1 MESTFLIGIVNNITL
16 LLVLGFLYS
25 VSIRRWDIKT
35 VKGQLIAG
43 LLFGL
48 VSMIGMVVPVQYSP
62 GLIFDGRTILLGTVG
77 LFGGGLAAAVAVVM
91 TGLLRIWQGGVGL
104 PMGLATIL
112 SASAIGVAFHYL
124 RTKYAW
130 VTKLIPLYF
139 FGLLIHAM
147 MLACTLFLPE
157 SFRWKVLADIALPV
171 LLVYPVATMLYGRL
185 IVGLEEHND
194 AADKLRDS
202 QQLYQAL
209 AESSTAGIGLRDE
222 AGRFAYVNK
231 MLAMMLEAAEPSQLI
246 GLNYI
251 DFVHPEDREESLR
264 RIRSNQIGEV
274 ASRREHRLVSLTG
287 NVIWVESTGVP
298 ILRNDNKY
306 IMGVFQDCTARR
318 RMEQTLR
325 ENEERYRAVMQQSN
339 ESILLVDIETR
350 RILEVNPHCVEA
362 FGYSEA
368 ELLAMTTYDLV
379 ADTRENI
386 DRRSDAISSG
396 TGVNEQLIHIRCK
409 NGKILDVER
418 SATVIQYGGK
428 HVFMFAN
435 RDISSERKLQG
446 LILRDVAMAAGVQ
459 KDLLPRGFD
468 DLLVSVETVYEP
480 HHLVSGDFFD
490 FAWSEDHKR
499 LSGFILDVSGHGV
512 SSALQCI
519 AVSTYFRDILNSPM
533 SLDARLKWVNRH
545 VLRYFTHETFAA
557 ALGFEFDFSRRSLTF
572 ATAGIYGFLAESH
585 ALPRLVK
592 RPGSLLGILDNPEY
606 TEWTVPIKAGDA
618 FYFMSDG
625 LFDVV
630 SRDADLPTADYKQ
643 AVRTLRDIA
652 ASPQRRDDCS
662 AVCILINDQPRFPV
676 RLEFH
681 RYGEYNRIRSR
692 IRDLLQNVSLQHAP
706 RIEIAIGEAL
716 ANALRESMDVRVKI
730 SLCGR
735 RLMVRISDGGNGF
748 DGKQRVATF
757 RAVDMESEFLDRLY
771 SEGGRGILIMLAWM
785 DQVIYS
791 RKGNEVLLVKN
802 LEPVRTE
809 VNRDG
814 DPSAKQ
820 RC

>member
-25 VSIRRWDIKT
+25 VSIRRWDIRT
-35 VKGQLIAG
+35 LKGQCIAG

-48 VSMIGMVVPVQYSP
+48 VAVIGMVVPVQYSP

-91 TGLLRIWQGGVGL
+91 TGLLRLWQGGVGQWA
-104 PMGLATIL
+104 GVATIL
-112 SASAIGVAFHYL
+112 SSAL
-124 RTKYAW
+124 
-130 VTKLIPLYF
+130 
-139 FGLLIHAM
+139 FGLLFRRMQIQFGWNRNNLFLYASGLVIHLS
-147 MLACTLFLPE
+147 MLACMLLLPE
-157 SFRWKVLADIALPV
+157 SIRWKVLSDISLPV
-171 LLVYPVATMLYGRL
+171 LLVYPFATMLYGRL
-185 IVGLEEHND
+185 IVELEARNE
-194 AADKLRDS
+194 AADELKES
-202 QQLYQAL
+202 QQLYEAL

-231 MLAMMLEAAEPSQLI
+231 MMATMLEVPEPNQLL
-246 GLNYI
+246 GLPYL
-251 DFVHPEDREESLR
+251 DFVHPEDREESRR
-264 RIRSNQIGEV
+264 RIEANQIGEV

-298 ILRNDNKY
+298 ILRNDSKY

-396 TGVNEQLIHIRCK
+396 AGANEQLIHIRCK

-435 RDISSERKLQG
+435 RDISAERKLQA

-468 DLLVSVETVYEP
+468 DLLVSVDTVYEP
-480 HHLVSGDFFD
+480 HHLVSGDFYD
-490 FAWSEDHKR
+490 FIWSEDHKR

-557 ALGFEFDFSRRSLTF
+557 ALGFEFDFSRRTLTF
-572 ATAGIYGFLAESH
+572 ATAGIYGFLTSAQ
-585 ALPRLVK
+585 ALPQLVK
-592 RPGSLLGILDNPEY
+592 RPGSLLGILDDPEY
-606 TEWTVPIKAGDA
+606 TEWTVPIQAGDA

-625 LFDVV
+625 LFDIV
-630 SRDADLPTADYKQ
+630 SREVDLPSGQYPQTI
-643 AVRTLRDIA
+643 RMLRDIA
-652 ASPQRRDDCS
+652 ASPGRRDDCS
-662 AVCILINDQPRFPV
+662 AVCIRINDQPRFPV

-692 IRDLLQNVSLQHAP
+692 IRDLLQSVSLQHAP
-706 RIEIAIGEAL
+706 KIEIAIGEAL
-716 ANALRESMDVRVKI
+716 ANALRESMDVRVKLC
-730 SLCGR
+730 LCGR
-735 RLMVRISDGGNGF
+735 RLMVRISDGGGGF
-748 DGKQRVATF
+748 DGKQRVAAF
-757 RAVDMESEFLDRLY
+757 QAADMEAEFLDRLY
-771 SEGGRGILIMLAWM
+771 AEGGRGILIMMAWM
-785 DQVIYS
+785 DQVIYN
-791 RKGNEVLLVKN
+791 RKGNEVLLVKE
-802 LEPVRTE
+802 LGT
-809 VNRDG
+809 
-814 DPSAKQ
+814 S
-820 RC
+820 

>member
-1 MESTFLIGIVNNITL
+1 MESTFLIVIVNNITL

-25 VSIRRWDIKT
+25 VSIRRWDIRT
-35 VKGQLIAG
+35 LKGQCIAG

-48 VSMIGMVVPVQYSP
+48 VAVIGMVVPVQYSP

-91 TGLLRIWQGGVGL
+91 TGLLRIWQGGVGQWA
-104 PMGLATIL
+104 GVATIL
-112 SASAIGVAFHYL
+112 SSAL
-124 RTKYAW
+124 
-130 VTKLIPLYF
+130 
-139 FGLLIHAM
+139 FGLLFRRMQIQFGWNRNNLFLYASGLVIHLS
-147 MLACTLFLPE
+147 MLACMLLLPE
-157 SFRWKVLADIALPV
+157 SIRWKVLSDISLPV
-171 LLVYPVATMLYGRL
+171 LLVYPFATMLYGRL
-185 IVGLEEHND
+185 IVELEARNE
-194 AADKLRDS
+194 AADELKES
-202 QQLYQAL
+202 QQLYEAL

-231 MLAMMLEAAEPSQLI
+231 MMATMLEVPDPNQLL
-246 GLNYI
+246 GLPYL
-251 DFVHPEDREESLR
+251 DFVHPEDREESRR
-264 RIRSNQIGEV
+264 RIEANQIGEV

-350 RILEVNPHCVEA
+350 RILEVNPHCVET

-396 TGVNEQLIHIRCK
+396 AGANEQLIHIRCK

-435 RDISSERKLQG
+435 RDISAERKLQA

-468 DLLVSVETVYEP
+468 DLLVSVDTVYEP
-480 HHLVSGDFFD
+480 HHLVSGDFYD
-490 FAWSEDHKR
+490 FIWSEDHKR

-557 ALGFEFDFSRRSLTF
+557 ALGFEFDFSRRTLTF
-572 ATAGIYGFLAESH
+572 ATAGIYGFLTSAQ
-585 ALPRLVK
+585 ALPQLVK
-592 RPGSLLGILDNPEY
+592 RPGSLLGILDDPEY
-606 TEWTVPIKAGDA
+606 TEWTVPIQAGDA

-625 LFDVV
+625 LFDIV
-630 SRDADLPTADYKQ
+630 SREVDLPSGQYPQTI
-643 AVRTLRDIA
+643 RMLRDIA
-652 ASPQRRDDCS
+652 ASPGRRDDCS
-662 AVCILINDQPRFPV
+662 AVCIRINDQPRFPV

-692 IRDLLQNVSLQHAP
+692 IRDLLQSVSLQHAP
-706 RIEIAIGEAL
+706 KIEIAIGEAL
-716 ANALRESMDVRVKI
+716 ANALRESMDVRVKLC
-730 SLCGR
+730 LCGR
-735 RLMVRISDGGNGF
+735 RLMVRISDGGGGF
-748 DGKQRVATF
+748 DGKQRVAAF
-757 RAVDMESEFLDRLY
+757 QAADMEAEFLDRLY
-771 SEGGRGILIMLAWM
+771 AEGGRGILIMMAWM
-785 DQVIYS
+785 DQVIYN
-791 RKGNEVLLVKN
+791 RKGNEVLLVKE
-802 LEPVRTE
+802 LGT
-809 VNRDG
+809 
-814 DPSAKQ
+814 S
-820 RC
+820 

>member
-25 VSIRRWDIKT
+25 VSIRRWDIRT
-35 VKGQLIAG
+35 LKGQCIAG

-48 VSMIGMVVPVQYSP
+48 VAVIGMVVPVQYSP

-91 TGLLRIWQGGVGL
+91 TGLLRIWQGGVGEWA
-104 PMGLATIL
+104 GVATIL
-112 SASAIGVAFHYL
+112 SSAL
-124 RTKYAW
+124 
-130 VTKLIPLYF
+130 
-139 FGLLIHAM
+139 FGLLFRRMQIQFGWNRNNLFLYASGLVIHLS
-147 MLACTLFLPE
+147 MLACMLLLPE
-157 SFRWKVLADIALPV
+157 SIRWKVLSDISLPV
-171 LLVYPVATMLYGRL
+171 LLVYPFATMLYGRL
-185 IVGLEEHND
+185 IVELEARNE
-194 AADKLRDS
+194 AADELKES
-202 QQLYQAL
+202 QQLYEAL

-231 MLAMMLEAAEPSQLI
+231 MMATMLEVPDPNQLL
-246 GLNYI
+246 GVPYL
-251 DFVHPEDREESLR
+251 DFVHPEDREESRR
-264 RIRSNQIGEV
+264 RIEANQIGEV

-298 ILRNDNKY
+298 ILRNDSKY

-350 RILEVNPHCVEA
+350 RILEVNPHCVET

-396 TGVNEQLIHIRCK
+396 AGANEQLIHIRCK

-435 RDISSERKLQG
+435 RDISAERKLQA

-468 DLLVSVETVYEP
+468 DLLVSVDTVYEP
-480 HHLVSGDFFD
+480 HHLVSGDFYD
-490 FAWSEDHKR
+490 FIWSEDHKR

-557 ALGFEFDFSRRSLTF
+557 ALGFEFDFSRRTLTF
-572 ATAGIYGFLAESH
+572 ATAGIYGFLTSAQ
-585 ALPRLVK
+585 ALPQLVK
-592 RPGSLLGILDNPEY
+592 RPGSLLGILDDPEY
-606 TEWTVPIKAGDA
+606 TEWTVPIQAGDA

-625 LFDVV
+625 LFDIV
-630 SRDADLPTADYKQ
+630 SREVDLPSGQYPQTI
-643 AVRTLRDIA
+643 RMLRDIA
-652 ASPQRRDDCS
+652 ASPGRRDDCS
-662 AVCILINDQPRFPV
+662 AVCIRINDQPRFPV

-692 IRDLLQNVSLQHAP
+692 IRDLLQSVSLQHAP
-706 RIEIAIGEAL
+706 KIEIAIGEAL
-716 ANALRESMDVRVKI
+716 ANALRESMDVRVKL

-735 RLMVRISDGGNGF
+735 RLMVRISDGGGGF
-748 DGKQRVATF
+748 DGKQRVAAF
-757 RAVDMESEFLDRLY
+757 QAADMEAEFLDRLY
-771 SEGGRGILIMLAWM
+771 AEGGRGILIMMAWM
-785 DQVIYS
+785 DQVIYN
-791 RKGNEVLLVKN
+791 RKGNEVLLVKE
-802 LEPVRTE
+802 LGT
-809 VNRDG
+809 
-814 DPSAKQ
+814 S
-820 RC
+820 

>member
-25 VSIRRWDIKT
+25 VSIRRWDIRT
-35 VKGQLIAG
+35 LKGQCIAG

-48 VSMIGMVVPVQYSP
+48 VAVIGMVVPVQYSP

-91 TGLLRIWQGGVGL
+91 TGLLRIWQGGVGQWA
-104 PMGLATIL
+104 GVATIL
-112 SASAIGVAFHYL
+112 SSAL
-124 RTKYAW
+124 
-130 VTKLIPLYF
+130 
-139 FGLLIHAM
+139 FGLLFRRMQIQFGWNRNNLFLYASGLVIHLS
-147 MLACTLFLPE
+147 MLACMLILPE
-157 SFRWKVLADIALPV
+157 SIRWKVLSDISLPV
-171 LLVYPVATMLYGRL
+171 LLVYPFATMLYGRL
-185 IVGLEEHND
+185 IVELEARNE
-194 AADKLRDS
+194 AADELKES
-202 QQLYQAL
+202 QQLYEAL

-231 MLAMMLEAAEPSQLI
+231 MMATMLEVPDPNQLL
-246 GLNYI
+246 GLPYL
-251 DFVHPEDREESLR
+251 DFVHPEDREESRR
-264 RIRSNQIGEV
+264 RIEANQIGEV

-298 ILRNDNKY
+298 ILRNDSKY

-396 TGVNEQLIHIRCK
+396 AGANEQLIHIRCK

-435 RDISSERKLQG
+435 RDISAERKLQA

-468 DLLVSVETVYEP
+468 DLLVSVDTVYEP
-480 HHLVSGDFFD
+480 HHLVSGDFYD
-490 FAWSEDHKR
+490 FIWSEDHKR

-557 ALGFEFDFSRRSLTF
+557 ALGFEFDFSRRTLTF
-572 ATAGIYGFLAESH
+572 ATAGIYGFLTSAQ
-585 ALPRLVK
+585 ALPQLVK
-592 RPGSLLGILDNPEY
+592 RPGSLLGILDDPEY
-606 TEWTVPIKAGDA
+606 TEWTVPIQAGDA

-625 LFDVV
+625 LFDIV
-630 SRDADLPTADYKQ
+630 SREVDLPSGQYPQTI
-643 AVRTLRDIA
+643 RMLRDIA
-652 ASPQRRDDCS
+652 ASPGRRDDCS
-662 AVCILINDQPRFPV
+662 AVCIRINDQPRFPV

-692 IRDLLQNVSLQHAP
+692 IRDLLQSVSLQHAP
-706 RIEIAIGEAL
+706 KIEIAIGEAL
-716 ANALRESMDVRVKI
+716 ANALRESMDVRVKLC
-730 SLCGR
+730 LCGR
-735 RLMVRISDGGNGF
+735 RLMVRISDGGGGF
-748 DGKQRVATF
+748 DGKQRVAAF
-757 RAVDMESEFLDRLY
+757 QAADMEAEFLDRLY
-771 SEGGRGILIMLAWM
+771 AEGGRGILIMMAWM
-785 DQVIYS
+785 DQVIYN
-791 RKGNEVLLVKN
+791 RKGNEVLLVKE
-802 LEPVRTE
+802 LGT
-809 VNRDG
+809 
-814 DPSAKQ
+814 S
-820 RC
+820 

>member
-1 MESTFLIGIVNNITL
+1 M
-16 LLVLGFLYS
+16 
-25 VSIRRWDIKT
+25 
-35 VKGQLIAG
+35 A
-43 LLFGL
+43 
-48 VSMIGMVVPVQYSP
+48 
-62 GLIFDGRTILLGTVG
+62 
-77 LFGGGLAAAVAVVM
+77 
-91 TGLLRIWQGGVGL
+91 GGVGQWA
-104 PMGLATIL
+104 GVATIL
-112 SASAIGVAFHYL
+112 SSAL
-124 RTKYAW
+124 
-130 VTKLIPLYF
+130 
-139 FGLLIHAM
+139 FGLLFRRMQIQFGWNRNNLFLYASGLVIHLS
-147 MLACTLFLPE
+147 MLACMLLLPE
-157 SFRWKVLADIALPV
+157 SIRWKVLSDISLPV
-171 LLVYPVATMLYGRL
+171 LLVYPFATMLYGRL
-185 IVGLEEHND
+185 IVELEARNE
-194 AADKLRDS
+194 AADELKES
-202 QQLYQAL
+202 QQLYEAL

-231 MLAMMLEAAEPSQLI
+231 MMATMLEVPEPNQLL
-246 GLNYI
+246 GVPYL
-251 DFVHPEDREESLR
+251 DFVHPEDREESRR
-264 RIRSNQIGEV
+264 RIEANQIGEV

-298 ILRNDNKY
+298 ILRNDSKY

-350 RILEVNPHCVEA
+350 RILEVNPHCVET

-396 TGVNEQLIHIRCK
+396 AGANEQLIHIRCK

-435 RDISSERKLQG
+435 RDISAERKLQA

-468 DLLVSVETVYEP
+468 DLLVSVDTVYEP
-480 HHLVSGDFFD
+480 HHLVSGDFYD
-490 FAWSEDHKR
+490 FIWSEDHKR

-557 ALGFEFDFSRRSLTF
+557 ALGFEFDFSRRTLTF
-572 ATAGIYGFLAESH
+572 ATAGIYGFLTSAQ
-585 ALPRLVK
+585 ALPQLVK
-592 RPGSLLGILDNPEY
+592 RPGSLLGILDDPEY
-606 TEWTVPIKAGDA
+606 TEWTVPIQAGDA

-625 LFDVV
+625 LFDIV
-630 SRDADLPTADYKQ
+630 SREMDLPSSQYSQT
-643 AVRTLRDIA
+643 VRMLRDIA
-652 ASPQRRDDCS
+652 ASQGRRDDCS
-662 AVCILINDQPRFPV
+662 AVCVRINDQPRFPV

-692 IRDLLQNVSLQHAP
+692 IRDLLQSVSLQHAP
-706 RIEIAIGEAL
+706 KIEIAIGEAL
-716 ANALRESMDVRVKI
+716 ANALRESMDVRVKL

-735 RLMVRISDGGNGF
+735 RLMVRISDGGGGF
-748 DGKQRVATF
+748 DGKQRVAAF
-757 RAVDMESEFLDRLY
+757 QAADMEAEFLDRLY
-771 SEGGRGILIMLAWM
+771 AEGGRGILIMMAWM
-785 DQVIYS
+785 DQVIYN
-791 RKGNEVLLVKN
+791 RKGNEVLLVKE
-802 LEPVRTE
+802 LGT
-809 VNRDG
+809 
-814 DPSAKQ
+814 S
-820 RC
+820 

>member
-25 VSIRRWDIKT
+25 VSIRRWDIRT
-35 VKGQLIAG
+35 LKGQCIAG

-48 VSMIGMVVPVQYSP
+48 VAVIGMVVPVQYSP

-91 TGLLRIWQGGVGL
+91 TGLLRIWQGGVGQWA
-104 PMGLATIL
+104 GVATIL
-112 SASAIGVAFHYL
+112 SSAL
-124 RTKYAW
+124 
-130 VTKLIPLYF
+130 
-139 FGLLIHAM
+139 FGLLFRRMQIQFGWNRNNLFLYASGLVIHLS
-147 MLACTLFLPE
+147 MLACMLLLPE
-157 SFRWKVLADIALPV
+157 SIRWKVLSDISLPV
-171 LLVYPVATMLYGRL
+171 LLVYPFATMLYGRL
-185 IVGLEEHND
+185 IVELEARNE
-194 AADKLRDS
+194 AADELKES
-202 QQLYQAL
+202 QQLYEAL

-231 MLAMMLEAAEPSQLI
+231 MMATMLEVPDPNQLL
-246 GLNYI
+246 GVPYL
-251 DFVHPEDREESLR
+251 DFVHPEDREESRR
-264 RIRSNQIGEV
+264 RIEANQIGEV

-298 ILRNDNKY
+298 ILRNDSKY

-350 RILEVNPHCVEA
+350 RILEVNPHCVET

-396 TGVNEQLIHIRCK
+396 AGANEQLIHIRCK

-435 RDISSERKLQG
+435 RDISAERKLQA

-468 DLLVSVETVYEP
+468 DLLVSVDTVYEP
-480 HHLVSGDFFD
+480 HHLVSGDFYD
-490 FAWSEDHKR
+490 FIWSEDHKR

-557 ALGFEFDFSRRSLTF
+557 ALGFEFDFSRRTLTF
-572 ATAGIYGFLAESH
+572 ATAGIYGFLTSAQ
-585 ALPRLVK
+585 ALPQLVK
-592 RPGSLLGILDNPEY
+592 RPGSLLGILDDPEY
-606 TEWTVPIKAGDA
+606 TEWTVPIQAGDA

-625 LFDVV
+625 LFDIV
-630 SRDADLPTADYKQ
+630 SREVDLPSGQYPQTI
-643 AVRTLRDIA
+643 RMLRDIA
-652 ASPQRRDDCS
+652 ASPGRRDDCS
-662 AVCILINDQPRFPV
+662 AVCIRINDQPRFPV

-692 IRDLLQNVSLQHAP
+692 IRDLLQSVSLQHAP
-706 RIEIAIGEAL
+706 KIEIAIGEAL
-716 ANALRESMDVRVKI
+716 ANALRESMDVRVKLC
-730 SLCGR
+730 LCGR
-735 RLMVRISDGGNGF
+735 RLMVRISDGGGGF
-748 DGKQRVATF
+748 DGKQRVAAF
-757 RAVDMESEFLDRLY
+757 QAADMEAEFLDRLY
-771 SEGGRGILIMLAWM
+771 AEGGRGILIMMAWM
-785 DQVIYS
+785 DQVIYN
-791 RKGNEVLLVKN
+791 RKGNEVLLVKE
-802 LEPVRTE
+802 LGT
-809 VNRDG
+809 
-814 DPSAKQ
+814 S
-820 RC
+820 

>member
-35 VKGQLIAG
+35 IKGQCVAG

-48 VSMIGMVVPVQYSP
+48 VAMIGMVVPVQYSP
-62 GLIFDGRTILLGTVG
+62 GLIYDGRSILLGMVG

-91 TGLLRIWQGGVGL
+91 TGLLRLWQGGVGQWA
-104 PMGLATIL
+104 GVATIL
-112 SASAIGVAFHYL
+112 SSAL
-124 RTKYAW
+124 
-130 VTKLIPLYF
+130 
-139 FGLLIHAM
+139 FGLLFRRMQIQFGWNRNNLFLYASGLVIHLS
-147 MLACTLFLPE
+147 MLACMLILPE
-157 SFRWKVLADIALPV
+157 SIRWKVLSDISLPV
-171 LLVYPVATMLYGRL
+171 LLVYPFATMLYGRL
-185 IVGLEEHND
+185 IVELEARNE
-194 AADKLRDS
+194 AADELKES
-202 QQLYQAL
+202 QQLYEAL

-222 AGRFAYVNK
+222 AGRFTYVNK
-231 MLAMMLEAAEPSQLI
+231 MMATMLEVPDPNQLL
-246 GLNYI
+246 GLPYL
-251 DFVHPEDREESLR
+251 DFVHPEDREESRR
-264 RIRSNQIGEV
+264 RIEANQIGEV

-298 ILRNDNKY
+298 ILRNDSKY

-435 RDISSERKLQG
+435 RDISAERKLQA

-468 DLLVSVETVYEP
+468 DLLVSVDTIYEP
-480 HHLVSGDFFD
+480 HHLVSGDFYD
-490 FAWSEDHKR
+490 FIWSEDHKR

-557 ALGFEFDFSRRSLTF
+557 ALEFEFDFSRRTLTF
-572 ATAGIYGFLAESH
+572 ATAGIYGFLTSAE
-585 ALPRLVK
+585 ALPQLVK
-592 RPGSLLGILDNPEY
+592 RPGSLLGILDDPEY
-606 TEWTVPIKAGDA
+606 TEWTVPIQAGDA

-625 LFDVV
+625 LFDIV
-630 SRDADLPTADYKQ
+630 SREMDLPSSQYSQTI
-643 AVRTLRDIA
+643 RMLRDIA
-652 ASPQRRDDCS
+652 ASPGRRDDCS
-662 AVCILINDQPRFPV
+662 AVCIRINDQPRFPV

-692 IRDLLQNVSLQHAP
+692 IRDLLQSVSTEHAP

-716 ANALRESMDVRVKI
+716 ANALRESMDVRVKL

-735 RLMVRISDGGNGF
+735 RLMVCISDGGGGF
-748 DGKQRVATF
+748 DGRQRVAAFQAT
-757 RAVDMESEFLDRLY
+757 DMEAEFLDRLY
-771 SEGGRGILIMLAWM
+771 AEGGRGILIMLAWM
-785 DQVIYS
+785 DQVIYN
-791 RKGNEVLLVKN
+791 RKGNEVLLVKE
-802 LEPVRTE
+802 LGT
-809 VNRDG
+809 
-814 DPSAKQ
+814 S
-820 RC
+820 

>member
-25 VSIRRWDIKT
+25 VSIRRWDIRT
-35 VKGQLIAG
+35 LKGQCIAG

-48 VSMIGMVVPVQYSP
+48 VAVIGMVVPVQYSP

-91 TGLLRIWQGGVGL
+91 TGLLRIWQGGVGQWA
-104 PMGLATIL
+104 GVATIL
-112 SASAIGVAFHYL
+112 SSAL
-124 RTKYAW
+124 
-130 VTKLIPLYF
+130 
-139 FGLLIHAM
+139 FGLLFRRMQIQFGWNRNNLFLYASGLVIHLS
-147 MLACTLFLPE
+147 MLACMLLLPE
-157 SFRWKVLADIALPV
+157 SIRWKVLSDISLPV
-171 LLVYPVATMLYGRL
+171 LLVYPFATMLYGRL
-185 IVGLEEHND
+185 IVELEARNE
-194 AADKLRDS
+194 AADELKES
-202 QQLYQAL
+202 QQLYEAL

-231 MLAMMLEAAEPSQLI
+231 MMATMLEVPDPNQLL
-246 GLNYI
+246 GLPYL
-251 DFVHPEDREESLR
+251 DFVHPEDREESRR
-264 RIRSNQIGEV
+264 RIEANQIGEV

-306 IMGVFQDCTARR
+306 IRGVFQDCTARR

-350 RILEVNPHCVEA
+350 RILEVNPHCVET

-396 TGVNEQLIHIRCK
+396 AGANEQLIHIRCK

-435 RDISSERKLQG
+435 RDISAERKLQA

-468 DLLVSVETVYEP
+468 DLLVSVDTIYEP
-480 HHLVSGDFFD
+480 HHLVSGDFYD
-490 FAWSEDHKR
+490 FIWSEDHKR

-557 ALGFEFDFSRRSLTF
+557 ALGFEFDFSRRTLTF
-572 ATAGIYGFLAESH
+572 ATAGIYGFLTSAQ
-585 ALPRLVK
+585 ALPQLVK
-592 RPGSLLGILDNPEY
+592 RPGSLLGILDDPEY
-606 TEWTVPIKAGDA
+606 TEWTVPIQAGDA

-625 LFDVV
+625 LFDIV
-630 SRDADLPTADYKQ
+630 SREVDLPSGQYPQTI
-643 AVRTLRDIA
+643 RMLRDIA
-652 ASPQRRDDCS
+652 ASPGRRDDCS
-662 AVCILINDQPRFPV
+662 AVCIRINDQPRFPV

-692 IRDLLQNVSLQHAP
+692 IRDLLQSVSLQHAP
-706 RIEIAIGEAL
+706 KIEIAIGEAL
-716 ANALRESMDVRVKI
+716 ANALRESMDVRVKL

-735 RLMVRISDGGNGF
+735 RLMVRISDGGGGF
-748 DGKQRVATF
+748 DGKQRVAAF
-757 RAVDMESEFLDRLY
+757 QAADMEAEFLDRLY
-771 SEGGRGILIMLAWM
+771 AEGGRGILIMMAWM
-785 DQVIYS
+785 DQVIYN
-791 RKGNEVLLVKN
+791 RKGNEVLLVKE
-802 LEPVRTE
+802 LGT
-809 VNRDG
+809 
-814 DPSAKQ
+814 S
-820 RC
+820 

>member
-1 MESTFLIGIVNNITL
+1 MESTFFIGIVNNITL

-25 VSIRRWDIKT
+25 VSIRRWDIRT
-35 VKGQLIAG
+35 IKGQCIAG

-48 VSMIGMVVPVQYSP
+48 VAVIGMVVPVQYSP
-62 GLIFDGRTILLGTVG
+62 GLIYDGRSILLGMVG

-91 TGLLRIWQGGVGL
+91 TGLLRIWQGGVGQWA
-104 PMGLATIL
+104 GVATIL
-112 SASAIGVAFHYL
+112 SSAL
-124 RTKYAW
+124 
-130 VTKLIPLYF
+130 
-139 FGLLIHAM
+139 FGLLFRRMQIQFGWNRNNLFLYASGLVIHLS
-147 MLACTLFLPE
+147 MLACMLLLPE
-157 SFRWKVLADIALPV
+157 SIRWKVLSDISLPV
-171 LLVYPVATMLYGRL
+171 LLVYPFATMLYGRL
-185 IVGLEEHND
+185 IVELEARNEEL
-194 AADKLRDS
+194 KES
-202 QQLYQAL
+202 QQLYEAL

-231 MLAMMLEAAEPSQLI
+231 MMATMLEVPDPNQLL
-246 GLNYI
+246 GLPYL
-251 DFVHPEDREESLR
+251 DFVHPEDREESRR
-264 RIRSNQIGEV
+264 RIEANQIGEV

-298 ILRNDNKY
+298 ILRNDSKY

-396 TGVNEQLIHIRCK
+396 AGANEQLIHIRCK

-435 RDISSERKLQG
+435 RDISAERKLQA

-468 DLLVSVETVYEP
+468 DLLVSVDTIFEP
-480 HHLVSGDFFD
+480 HHLVSGDYFD
-490 FAWSEDHKR
+490 FIWSEDHKR

-557 ALGFEFDFSRRSLTF
+557 ALGFEFDFSRRTLTF
-572 ATAGIYGFLAESH
+572 ATAGIYGFLTSAQ
-585 ALPRLVK
+585 ALPQLVK
-592 RPGSLLGILDNPEY
+592 RPGSLLGILDDPEY
-606 TEWTVPIKAGDA
+606 TEWTVPIQAGDA

-625 LFDVV
+625 LFDIV
-630 SRDADLPTADYKQ
+630 SREMDLPSSQYSQT
-643 AVRTLRDIA
+643 VRMLRDIA
-652 ASPQRRDDCS
+652 ASQGRRDDCS
-662 AVCILINDQPRFPV
+662 AVCVRINDQPRFPV

-706 RIEIAIGEAL
+706 KIEIAIGEAL
-716 ANALRESMDVRVKI
+716 ANALRESMDVRVKL

-735 RLMVRISDGGNGF
+735 RLMVRISDGGGGF
-748 DGKQRVATF
+748 DGKQRVAAF
-757 RAVDMESEFLDRLY
+757 QAADMEAEFLDRLY
-771 SEGGRGILIMLAWM
+771 AEGGRGILIMMAWM
-785 DQVIYS
+785 DQVIYN
-791 RKGNEVLLVKN
+791 RKGNEVLLVKE
-802 LEPVRTE
+802 LGT
-809 VNRDG
+809 
-814 DPSAKQ
+814 S
-820 RC
+820 

>member
-25 VSIRRWDIKT
+25 VSIRRWDIRT
-35 VKGQLIAG
+35 LKGQCIAG

-48 VSMIGMVVPVQYSP
+48 VAVIGMVVPVQYSP

-91 TGLLRIWQGGVGL
+91 TGLLRIWQGGVGQWA
-104 PMGLATIL
+104 GVATIL
-112 SASAIGVAFHYL
+112 SSAL
-124 RTKYAW
+124 
-130 VTKLIPLYF
+130 
-139 FGLLIHAM
+139 FGLLFRRMQIQFGWNRNNLFLYASGLVIHLS
-147 MLACTLFLPE
+147 MLACMLLLPE
-157 SFRWKVLADIALPV
+157 SIRWKVLSDISLPV
-171 LLVYPVATMLYGRL
+171 LLVYPFATMLYGRL
-185 IVGLEEHND
+185 IVELEARNE
-194 AADKLRDS
+194 AADELKES
-202 QQLYQAL
+202 QQLYEAL

-231 MLAMMLEAAEPSQLI
+231 MMATMLEVPDPNQLL
-246 GLNYI
+246 GLPYL
-251 DFVHPEDREESLR
+251 DFVHPEDREESRR
-264 RIRSNQIGEV
+264 RIEANHIGEV
-274 ASRREHRLVSLTG
+274 ASRHDHRLVSLTG

-298 ILRNDNKY
+298 ILRNDSKY

-350 RILEVNPHCVEA
+350 RILEVNPHCVET

-396 TGVNEQLIHIRCK
+396 AGANEQLIHIRCK

-435 RDISSERKLQG
+435 RDISAERKLQA

-468 DLLVSVETVYEP
+468 DLLVSVDTVYEP
-480 HHLVSGDFFD
+480 HHLVSGDFYD
-490 FAWSEDHKR
+490 FIWSEDHKR

-557 ALGFEFDFSRRSLTF
+557 ALGFEFDFSRRTLTF
-572 ATAGIYGFLAESH
+572 ATAGIYGFLTSAQ
-585 ALPRLVK
+585 ALPQLVK
-592 RPGSLLGILDNPEY
+592 RPGSLLGILDDPEY
-606 TEWTVPIKAGDA
+606 TEWTVPIQAGDA

-625 LFDVV
+625 LFDIV
-630 SRDADLPTADYKQ
+630 SRDMDLPGSQYSQTI
-643 AVRTLRDIA
+643 RMLRDIA
-652 ASPQRRDDCS
+652 ASPGRRDDCS
-662 AVCILINDQPRFPV
+662 AVCVRINDQPRFPV

-692 IRDLLQNVSLQHAP
+692 IRDLLQSVSLQHAP
-706 RIEIAIGEAL
+706 KIEIAIGEAL
-716 ANALRESMDVRVKI
+716 ANALRESMDVRVKL

-735 RLMVRISDGGNGF
+735 RLMVRISDGGGGF
-748 DGKQRVATF
+748 DGKQRVAAF
-757 RAVDMESEFLDRLY
+757 QAADMEAEFLDRLY
-771 SEGGRGILIMLAWM
+771 AEGGRGILIMMAWM
-785 DQVIYS
+785 DQVIYN
-791 RKGNEVLLVKN
+791 RKGNEVLLVKE
-802 LEPVRTE
+802 LGT
-809 VNRDG
+809 
-814 DPSAKQ
+814 S
-820 RC
+820 

>member
-25 VSIRRWDIKT
+25 VSIRRWDIRT
-35 VKGQLIAG
+35 LKGQCIAG

-48 VSMIGMVVPVQYSP
+48 VAVIGMVVPVQYSP
-62 GLIFDGRTILLGTVG
+62 GLIYDGRSILLGMVG

-91 TGLLRIWQGGVGL
+91 TGLLRIWQGGVGQWA
-104 PMGLATIL
+104 GVATIL
-112 SASAIGVAFHYL
+112 SSAL
-124 RTKYAW
+124 
-130 VTKLIPLYF
+130 
-139 FGLLIHAM
+139 FGLLFRRMQIQFGWNRNNLFLYASGLVIHLS
-147 MLACTLFLPE
+147 MLACMLLLPE
-157 SFRWKVLADIALPV
+157 SIRWKVLSDISLPV
-171 LLVYPVATMLYGRL
+171 LLVYPFATMLYGRL
-185 IVGLEEHND
+185 IVELEARNE
-194 AADKLRDS
+194 AADELKES
-202 QQLYQAL
+202 QQLYEAL

-231 MLAMMLEAAEPSQLI
+231 MMATMLEVPDPNQLL
-246 GLNYI
+246 GLPYL
-251 DFVHPEDREESLR
+251 DFVHPEDREESRR
-264 RIRSNQIGEV
+264 RIEANQIGEV

-298 ILRNDNKY
+298 ILRNDSKY

-396 TGVNEQLIHIRCK
+396 AGANEQLIHIRCK

-435 RDISSERKLQG
+435 RDISAERKLQA

-468 DLLVSVETVYEP
+468 DLLVSVDTVYEP
-480 HHLVSGDFFD
+480 HHLVSGDFYD
-490 FAWSEDHKR
+490 FIWSEDHKR

-557 ALGFEFDFSRRSLTF
+557 ALGFEFDFSRRTLTF
-572 ATAGIYGFLAESH
+572 ATAGIYGFLTSAQ
-585 ALPRLVK
+585 ALPQLVK
-592 RPGSLLGILDNPEY
+592 RPGSLLGILDDPEY
-606 TEWTVPIKAGDA
+606 TEWTVPIQAGDA

-625 LFDVV
+625 LFDIV
-630 SRDADLPTADYKQ
+630 SREVDLPSGQYPQTI
-643 AVRTLRDIA
+643 RMLRDIA
-652 ASPQRRDDCS
+652 ASPGRRDDCS
-662 AVCILINDQPRFPV
+662 AVCIRINDQPRFPV

-692 IRDLLQNVSLQHAP
+692 IRDLLQSVSLQHAP
-706 RIEIAIGEAL
+706 KIEIAIGEAL
-716 ANALRESMDVRVKI
+716 ANALRESMDVRVKL

-735 RLMVRISDGGNGF
+735 RLMVRISDGGGGF
-748 DGKQRVATF
+748 DGKQRVAAF
-757 RAVDMESEFLDRLY
+757 QAADMEAEFLDRLY
-771 SEGGRGILIMLAWM
+771 AEGGRGILIMMAWM
-785 DQVIYS
+785 DQVIYN
-791 RKGNEVLLVKN
+791 RKGNEVLLVKE
-802 LEPVRTE
+802 LGT
-809 VNRDG
+809 
-814 DPSAKQ
+814 S
-820 RC
+820 

>member
-25 VSIRRWDIKT
+25 VSIRRWDIRT
-35 VKGQLIAG
+35 LKGQCIAG

-48 VSMIGMVVPVQYSP
+48 VAVIGMVVPVQYSP

-91 TGLLRIWQGGVGL
+91 TGLLRIWQGGVGQWA
-104 PMGLATIL
+104 GVATIL
-112 SASAIGVAFHYL
+112 SSAL
-124 RTKYAW
+124 
-130 VTKLIPLYF
+130 
-139 FGLLIHAM
+139 FGLLFRRMQIQFGWNRNNLFLYASGLVIHLS
-147 MLACTLFLPE
+147 MLACMLLLPE
-157 SFRWKVLADIALPV
+157 SIRWKVLSDISLPV
-171 LLVYPVATMLYGRL
+171 LLVYPFATMLYGRL
-185 IVGLEEHND
+185 IVELEARNE
-194 AADKLRDS
+194 AADELKEN
-202 QQLYQAL
+202 QQLYEAL

-231 MLAMMLEAAEPSQLI
+231 MMATMLEVPDPNQLL
-246 GLNYI
+246 GLPYL
-251 DFVHPEDREESLR
+251 DFVHPEDREESRR
-264 RIRSNQIGEV
+264 RIEANQIGEV

-396 TGVNEQLIHIRCK
+396 AGANEQLIHIRCK

-435 RDISSERKLQG
+435 RDISAERKLQA

-468 DLLVSVETVYEP
+468 DLLVSVDTVYEP
-480 HHLVSGDFFD
+480 HHLVSGDFYD
-490 FAWSEDHKR
+490 FIWSEDHKR

-557 ALGFEFDFSRRSLTF
+557 ALGFEFDFSRRTLTF
-572 ATAGIYGFLAESH
+572 ATAGIYGFLTSAQ
-585 ALPRLVK
+585 ALPQLVK
-592 RPGSLLGILDNPEY
+592 RPGSLLGILDDPEY
-606 TEWTVPIKAGDA
+606 TEWTVPIQAGDA

-625 LFDVV
+625 LFDIV
-630 SRDADLPTADYKQ
+630 SLEVDLPSGQYPQTI
-643 AVRTLRDIA
+643 RMLRDIA
-652 ASPQRRDDCS
+652 ASPGRRDDCS
-662 AVCILINDQPRFPV
+662 AVCIRINDQPRFPV

-692 IRDLLQNVSLQHAP
+692 IRDLLQSVSLQHAP
-706 RIEIAIGEAL
+706 KIEIAIGEAL
-716 ANALRESMDVRVKI
+716 ANALRESMDVRVKLC
-730 SLCGR
+730 LCGR
-735 RLMVRISDGGNGF
+735 RLMVRISDGGGGF
-748 DGKQRVATF
+748 DGKQRVAAF
-757 RAVDMESEFLDRLY
+757 QAADMEAEFLDRLY
-771 SEGGRGILIMLAWM
+771 AEGGRGILIMMAWM
-785 DQVIYS
+785 DQVIYN
-791 RKGNEVLLVKN
+791 RKGNEVLLVKE
-802 LEPVRTE
+802 LGT
-809 VNRDG
+809 
-814 DPSAKQ
+814 S
-820 RC
+820 

>member
-35 VKGQLIAG
+35 IKGQCVAG

-48 VSMIGMVVPVQYSP
+48 VAVIGMVVPVQYSP

-91 TGLLRIWQGGVGL
+91 TGLLRLWQGGVGQWA
-104 PMGLATIL
+104 GVATIL
-112 SASAIGVAFHYL
+112 SSAL
-124 RTKYAW
+124 
-130 VTKLIPLYF
+130 
-139 FGLLIHAM
+139 FGLLFRRMQIQFGWNRNNLFLYASGLVIHLS
-147 MLACTLFLPE
+147 MLACMLILPE
-157 SFRWKVLADIALPV
+157 SIRWKVLSDISLPV
-171 LLVYPVATMLYGRL
+171 LLVYPFATMLYGRL
-185 IVGLEEHND
+185 IVELEARNE
-194 AADKLRDS
+194 AADELKES
-202 QQLYQAL
+202 QQLYEAL

-231 MLAMMLEAAEPSQLI
+231 MMATMLEVPDPNQLL
-246 GLNYI
+246 GLPYL
-251 DFVHPEDREESLR
+251 DFVHPEDREESRR
-264 RIRSNQIGEV
+264 RIEANQIGEV

-396 TGVNEQLIHIRCK
+396 AGANEQLIHIRCK

-435 RDISSERKLQG
+435 RDISAERKLQA

-468 DLLVSVETVYEP
+468 DLLVSVDTIYEP
-480 HHLVSGDFFD
+480 HHLVSGDFYD
-490 FAWSEDHKR
+490 FIWSEDHKR

-557 ALGFEFDFSRRSLTF
+557 ALGFEFDFSRRTLTF
-572 ATAGIYGFLAESH
+572 ATAGIYGFLTSAQ
-585 ALPRLVK
+585 ALPQLVK
-592 RPGSLLGILDNPEY
+592 RPGSLLGILDDPEY
-606 TEWTVPIKAGDA
+606 TEWTVPIQAGDA

-625 LFDVV
+625 LFDIV
-630 SRDADLPTADYKQ
+630 SREVDLPSGQYPQTI
-643 AVRTLRDIA
+643 RMLRDIA
-652 ASPQRRDDCS
+652 ASPGRRDDCS
-662 AVCILINDQPRFPV
+662 AVCIRINDQPRFPV

-692 IRDLLQNVSLQHAP
+692 IRDLLQSVSLQHAP
-706 RIEIAIGEAL
+706 KIEIAIGEAL
-716 ANALRESMDVRVKI
+716 ANALRESMDVRVKL

-735 RLMVRISDGGNGF
+735 RLMVRISDGGGGF
-748 DGKQRVATF
+748 DGKQRVAAF
-757 RAVDMESEFLDRLY
+757 QAADMEAEFLDRLY
-771 SEGGRGILIMLAWM
+771 AEGGRGILIMMAWM
-785 DQVIYS
+785 DQVIYN
-791 RKGNEVLLVKN
+791 RKGNEVLLVKE
-802 LEPVRTE
+802 LGT
-809 VNRDG
+809 
-814 DPSAKQ
+814 S
-820 RC
+820 

>member
-25 VSIRRWDIKT
+25 VSIRRWDIRT
-35 VKGQLIAG
+35 LKGQCIAG

-48 VSMIGMVVPVQYSP
+48 VAVIGMVVPVQYSP

-91 TGLLRIWQGGVGL
+91 TGLLRIWQGGVGQWA
-104 PMGLATIL
+104 GVATIL
-112 SASAIGVAFHYL
+112 SSAL
-124 RTKYAW
+124 
-130 VTKLIPLYF
+130 
-139 FGLLIHAM
+139 FGLLFRRMQIQFGWNRNNLFLYASGLVIHLS
-147 MLACTLFLPE
+147 MLACMLLLPE
-157 SFRWKVLADIALPV
+157 SIRWKVLSDISLPV
-171 LLVYPVATMLYGRL
+171 LLVYPFATMLYGRL
-185 IVGLEEHND
+185 IVELEARNE
-194 AADKLRDS
+194 AADELKES
-202 QQLYQAL
+202 QQLYEAL

-231 MLAMMLEAAEPSQLI
+231 MMATMLEVPDPNQLL
-246 GLNYI
+246 GVPYL
-251 DFVHPEDREESLR
+251 DFVHPEDREESRR
-264 RIRSNQIGEV
+264 RIEANQIGEV

-298 ILRNDNKY
+298 ILRNDSKY

-350 RILEVNPHCVEA
+350 RILEVNPHCVET

-396 TGVNEQLIHIRCK
+396 AGANEQLIHIRCK

-435 RDISSERKLQG
+435 RDISAERKLQA

-468 DLLVSVETVYEP
+468 DLLVSVDTVYEP
-480 HHLVSGDFFD
+480 HHLVSGDFYD
-490 FAWSEDHKR
+490 FIWSEDHKR

-557 ALGFEFDFSRRSLTF
+557 ALGFEFDFSRRTLTF
-572 ATAGIYGFLAESH
+572 ATAGIYGFLTSAQ
-585 ALPRLVK
+585 ALPQLVK
-592 RPGSLLGILDNPEY
+592 RPGSLLGILDDPEY
-606 TEWTVPIKAGDA
+606 TEWTVPIQAGDA

-625 LFDVV
+625 LFDIV
-630 SRDADLPTADYKQ
+630 SREVDLPSGQYPQTI
-643 AVRTLRDIA
+643 RMLRDIA
-652 ASPQRRDDCS
+652 ASPGRRDDCS
-662 AVCILINDQPRFPV
+662 AVCIRINDQPRFPV

-681 RYGEYNRIRSR
+681 RYCEYNRIRSR
-692 IRDLLQNVSLQHAP
+692 IRDLLQSVSLQHAP
-706 RIEIAIGEAL
+706 KIEIAIGEAL
-716 ANALRESMDVRVKI
+716 ANALRESMDVRVKLC
-730 SLCGR
+730 LCGR
-735 RLMVRISDGGNGF
+735 RLMVRISDGGGGF
-748 DGKQRVATF
+748 DGKQRVAAF
-757 RAVDMESEFLDRLY
+757 QAADMEAEFLDRLY
-771 SEGGRGILIMLAWM
+771 AEGGRGILIMMAWM
-785 DQVIYS
+785 DQVIYN
-791 RKGNEVLLVKN
+791 RKGNEVLLVKE
-802 LEPVRTE
+802 LGT
-809 VNRDG
+809 
-814 DPSAKQ
+814 S
-820 RC
+820 

>member
-1 MESTFLIGIVNNITL
+1 MESTFFIGIVNNITL

-25 VSIRRWDIKT
+25 VSIRRWDIRT
-35 VKGQLIAG
+35 IKGQCIAG

-48 VSMIGMVVPVQYSP
+48 VAVIGMVVPVQYSP
-62 GLIFDGRTILLGTVG
+62 GLIYDGRSILLGMVG

-91 TGLLRIWQGGVGL
+91 TGLLRLWQGGVGQWA
-104 PMGLATIL
+104 GVATIL
-112 SASAIGVAFHYL
+112 SSAL
-124 RTKYAW
+124 
-130 VTKLIPLYF
+130 
-139 FGLLIHAM
+139 FGLLFRRMQIQFGWNRNNLFLYASGLVIHLS
-147 MLACTLFLPE
+147 MLACMLLLPE
-157 SFRWKVLADIALPV
+157 SIRWKVLSDISLPV
-171 LLVYPVATMLYGRL
+171 LLVYPFATMLYGRL
-185 IVGLEEHND
+185 IVELEARNEEL
-194 AADKLRDS
+194 KES
-202 QQLYQAL
+202 QQLYEAL

-231 MLAMMLEAAEPSQLI
+231 MMATMLEVPDPNQLL
-246 GLNYI
+246 GLPYL
-251 DFVHPEDREESLR
+251 DFVHPEDREESRR
-264 RIRSNQIGEV
+264 RIEANQIGEV

-298 ILRNDNKY
+298 ILRNDSKY

-396 TGVNEQLIHIRCK
+396 AGANEQLIHIRCK

-435 RDISSERKLQG
+435 RDISAERKLQA

-468 DLLVSVETVYEP
+468 DLLVSVDTVYEP
-480 HHLVSGDFFD
+480 HHLVSGDFYD
-490 FAWSEDHKR
+490 FIWSEDHKR

-557 ALGFEFDFSRRSLTF
+557 ALGFEFDFSRRTLTF
-572 ATAGIYGFLAESH
+572 ATAGIYGFLTSAQ
-585 ALPRLVK
+585 ALPQLVK
-592 RPGSLLGILDNPEY
+592 RPGSLLGILDDPEY
-606 TEWTVPIKAGDA
+606 TEWTVPIQAGDA

-625 LFDVV
+625 LFDIV
-630 SRDADLPTADYKQ
+630 SREMDLPSSQYSQT
-643 AVRTLRDIA
+643 VRMLRDIA
-652 ASPQRRDDCS
+652 ASQGRRDDCS
-662 AVCILINDQPRFPV
+662 AVCVRINDQPRFPV

-706 RIEIAIGEAL
+706 KIEIAIGEAL
-716 ANALRESMDVRVKI
+716 ANALRESMDVRVKL

-735 RLMVRISDGGNGF
+735 RLMVRISDGGGGF
-748 DGKQRVATF
+748 DGKQRVAAF
-757 RAVDMESEFLDRLY
+757 QAADMEAEFLDRLY
-771 SEGGRGILIMLAWM
+771 AEGGRGILIMMAWM
-785 DQVIYS
+785 DQVIYN
-791 RKGNEVLLVKN
+791 RKGNEVLLVKE
-802 LEPVRTE
+802 LGT
-809 VNRDG
+809 
-814 DPSAKQ
+814 S
-820 RC
+820 

>member
-25 VSIRRWDIKT
+25 VSIRRWDIRT
-35 VKGQLIAG
+35 LKGQCIAG

-48 VSMIGMVVPVQYSP
+48 VAVIGMVVPVQYSP

-91 TGLLRIWQGGVGL
+91 TGLLRIWQGGVGQWA
-104 PMGLATIL
+104 GVATIL
-112 SASAIGVAFHYL
+112 SSAL
-124 RTKYAW
+124 
-130 VTKLIPLYF
+130 
-139 FGLLIHAM
+139 FGLLFRRMQIQFGWNRNNLFLYASGLVIHLS
-147 MLACTLFLPE
+147 MLACMLLLPE
-157 SFRWKVLADIALPV
+157 SIRWKVLSDISLPV
-171 LLVYPVATMLYGRL
+171 LLVYPFATMLYGRL
-185 IVGLEEHND
+185 IVELEARNE
-194 AADKLRDS
+194 AADELKES
-202 QQLYQAL
+202 QQLYEAL

-231 MLAMMLEAAEPSQLI
+231 MMATMLEVPDPNQLL
-246 GLNYI
+246 GLPYL
-251 DFVHPEDREESLR
+251 DFVHPEDREESRR
-264 RIRSNQIGEV
+264 RIEANQIGEV

-350 RILEVNPHCVEA
+350 RILEVNPHCVET

-396 TGVNEQLIHIRCK
+396 AGANEQLIHIRCK

-435 RDISSERKLQG
+435 RDISAERKLQA

-468 DLLVSVETVYEP
+468 DLLVSVDTVYEP
-480 HHLVSGDFFD
+480 HHLVSGDFYD
-490 FAWSEDHKR
+490 FIWSEDHKR

-557 ALGFEFDFSRRSLTF
+557 ALGFEFDFSRRTLTF
-572 ATAGIYGFLAESH
+572 ATAGIYGFLTSAQ
-585 ALPRLVK
+585 ALPQLVK
-592 RPGSLLGILDNPEY
+592 RPGSLLGILDDPEY
-606 TEWTVPIKAGDA
+606 TEWTVPIQAGDA

-625 LFDVV
+625 LFDIV
-630 SRDADLPTADYKQ
+630 SREVDLPSGQYPQTI
-643 AVRTLRDIA
+643 RMLRDIA
-652 ASPQRRDDCS
+652 ASPGRRDDCS
-662 AVCILINDQPRFPV
+662 AVCIRINDQPRFPV

-692 IRDLLQNVSLQHAP
+692 IRDLLQSVSLQHAP
-706 RIEIAIGEAL
+706 KIEIAIGEAL
-716 ANALRESMDVRVKI
+716 ANALRESMDVRVKLC
-730 SLCGR
+730 LCGR
-735 RLMVRISDGGNGF
+735 RLMVRISDGGGGF
-748 DGKQRVATF
+748 DGKQRVAAF
-757 RAVDMESEFLDRLY
+757 QAADMEAEFLDRLY
-771 SEGGRGILIMLAWM
+771 SEGGRGILIMMAWM
-785 DQVIYS
+785 DQVIYN
-791 RKGNEVLLVKN
+791 RKGNEVLLVKE
-802 LEPVRTE
+802 LGT
-809 VNRDG
+809 
-814 DPSAKQ
+814 S
-820 RC
+820 

>member
-35 VKGQLIAG
+35 IKGQCVAG

-48 VSMIGMVVPVQYSP
+48 VAVIGMVVPVQYSP

-91 TGLLRIWQGGVGL
+91 TGLLRLWQGGVGQWA
-104 PMGLATIL
+104 GVATIL
-112 SASAIGVAFHYL
+112 SSAL
-124 RTKYAW
+124 
-130 VTKLIPLYF
+130 
-139 FGLLIHAM
+139 FGLLFRRMQIQFGWNRNNLFLYASGLVIHLS
-147 MLACTLFLPE
+147 MLACMLILPE
-157 SFRWKVLADIALPV
+157 SIRWKVLSDISLPV
-171 LLVYPVATMLYGRL
+171 LLVYPFATMLYGRL
-185 IVGLEEHND
+185 IVELEARNE
-194 AADKLRDS
+194 AADELKES
-202 QQLYQAL
+202 QQLYEAL

-231 MLAMMLEAAEPSQLI
+231 MMATMLEVPEPNQLL
-246 GLNYI
+246 GLPYL
-251 DFVHPEDREESLR
+251 DFVHPEDREESRR
-264 RIRSNQIGEV
+264 RIEANQIGEV

-396 TGVNEQLIHIRCK
+396 AGANEQLIHIRCK

-435 RDISSERKLQG
+435 RDISAERKLQA

-468 DLLVSVETVYEP
+468 DLLVSVDTIYEP
-480 HHLVSGDFFD
+480 HHLVSGDFYD
-490 FAWSEDHKR
+490 FIWSEDHKR

-557 ALGFEFDFSRRSLTF
+557 ALGFEFDFSRRTLTF
-572 ATAGIYGFLAESH
+572 ATAGIYGFLTSAQ
-585 ALPRLVK
+585 ALPQLVK
-592 RPGSLLGILDNPEY
+592 RPGSLLGILDDPEY
-606 TEWTVPIKAGDA
+606 TEWTVPIQAGDA

-625 LFDVV
+625 LFDIV
-630 SRDADLPTADYKQ
+630 SREVDLPSGQYPQTI
-643 AVRTLRDIA
+643 RMLRDIA
-652 ASPQRRDDCS
+652 ASPGRRDDCS
-662 AVCILINDQPRFPV
+662 AVCIRINDQPRFPV

-692 IRDLLQNVSLQHAP
+692 IRDLLQSVSLQHAP
-706 RIEIAIGEAL
+706 KIEIAIGEAL
-716 ANALRESMDVRVKI
+716 ANALRESMDVRVKL

-735 RLMVRISDGGNGF
+735 RLMVRISDGGGGF
-748 DGKQRVATF
+748 DGKQRVAAF
-757 RAVDMESEFLDRLY
+757 QAADMEAEFLDRLY
-771 SEGGRGILIMLAWM
+771 AEGGRGILIMMAWM
-785 DQVIYS
+785 DQVIYN
-791 RKGNEVLLVKN
+791 RKGNEVLLVKE
-802 LEPVRTE
+802 LGT
-809 VNRDG
+809 
-814 DPSAKQ
+814 S
-820 RC
+820 

>member
-25 VSIRRWDIKT
+25 VSIRRWDIRT
-35 VKGQLIAG
+35 LKGQCIAG

-48 VSMIGMVVPVQYSP
+48 VAVIGMVVPVQYSP

-91 TGLLRIWQGGVGL
+91 TGLLRIWQGGVGQWA
-104 PMGLATIL
+104 GVATIL
-112 SASAIGVAFHYL
+112 SSAL
-124 RTKYAW
+124 
-130 VTKLIPLYF
+130 
-139 FGLLIHAM
+139 FGLLFRRMQIQFGWNRNNLFLYASGLVIHLS
-147 MLACTLFLPE
+147 MLACMLLLPE
-157 SFRWKVLADIALPV
+157 SIRWKVLSDISLPV
-171 LLVYPVATMLYGRL
+171 LLVYPFATMLYGRL
-185 IVGLEEHND
+185 IVELEARNE
-194 AADKLRDS
+194 AADELKES
-202 QQLYQAL
+202 QQLYEAL

-231 MLAMMLEAAEPSQLI
+231 MMATMLEVPDPNQLL
-246 GLNYI
+246 GLPYL
-251 DFVHPEDREESLR
+251 DFVHPEDREESRR
-264 RIRSNQIGEV
+264 RIEANQIGEV

-298 ILRNDNKY
+298 ILRNDSKY

-350 RILEVNPHCVEA
+350 RILEVNPHCVET

-396 TGVNEQLIHIRCK
+396 AGANEQLIHIRCK

-435 RDISSERKLQG
+435 RDISAERKLQA

-468 DLLVSVETVYEP
+468 DLLVSVDTVYEP
-480 HHLVSGDFFD
+480 HHLVSGDFYD
-490 FAWSEDHKR
+490 FIWSEDHKR

-557 ALGFEFDFSRRSLTF
+557 ALGFEFDFSRRTLTF
-572 ATAGIYGFLAESH
+572 ATAGIYGFLTSAQ
-585 ALPRLVK
+585 ALPQLVK
-592 RPGSLLGILDNPEY
+592 RPGSLLGILDDPEY
-606 TEWTVPIKAGDA
+606 TEWTVPIQAGDA

-625 LFDVV
+625 LFDIV
-630 SRDADLPTADYKQ
+630 SREVDLPSGQYPQTI
-643 AVRTLRDIA
+643 RMLRDIA
-652 ASPQRRDDCS
+652 ASPGRRDDCS
-662 AVCILINDQPRFPV
+662 AVCIRINDQPRFPV

-692 IRDLLQNVSLQHAP
+692 IRDLLQSVSLQHAP
-706 RIEIAIGEAL
+706 KIEIAIGEAL
-716 ANALRESMDVRVKI
+716 ANALRESMDVRVKL

-735 RLMVRISDGGNGF
+735 RLMVRISDGGGGF
-748 DGKQRVATF
+748 DGKQRVAAF
-757 RAVDMESEFLDRLY
+757 QAADMEAEFLDRLY
-771 SEGGRGILIMLAWM
+771 AEGGRGILIMMAWM
-785 DQVIYS
+785 DQVIYN
-791 RKGNEVLLVKN
+791 RKGNEVLLVKE
-802 LEPVRTE
+802 LGT
-809 VNRDG
+809 
-814 DPSAKQ
+814 S
-820 RC
+820 

>member
-25 VSIRRWDIKT
+25 VSIRRWDIRT
-35 VKGQLIAG
+35 LKGQCIAG

-48 VSMIGMVVPVQYSP
+48 VAVIGMVVPVQYSP

-91 TGLLRIWQGGVGL
+91 TGLLRIWQGGVGQWA
-104 PMGLATIL
+104 GVATIL
-112 SASAIGVAFHYL
+112 SSAL
-124 RTKYAW
+124 
-130 VTKLIPLYF
+130 
-139 FGLLIHAM
+139 FGLLFRRMQIQFGWNRNNLFLYASGLVIHLS
-147 MLACTLFLPE
+147 MLACMLLLPE
-157 SFRWKVLADIALPV
+157 SIRWKVLSDISLPV
-171 LLVYPVATMLYGRL
+171 LLVYPFATMLYGRL
-185 IVGLEEHND
+185 IVELEARNE
-194 AADKLRDS
+194 AADELKES
-202 QQLYQAL
+202 QQLYEAL

-231 MLAMMLEAAEPSQLI
+231 MMATMLEVPDPNQLL
-246 GLNYI
+246 GVPYL
-251 DFVHPEDREESLR
+251 DFVHPEDREESRR
-264 RIRSNQIGEV
+264 RIEANQIGEV

-396 TGVNEQLIHIRCK
+396 AGANEQLIHIRCK

-435 RDISSERKLQG
+435 RDISAERKLQA

-468 DLLVSVETVYEP
+468 DLLVSVDTVYEP
-480 HHLVSGDFFD
+480 HHLVSGDFYD
-490 FAWSEDHKR
+490 FIWSEDHKR

-557 ALGFEFDFSRRSLTF
+557 ALGFEFDFSRRTLTF
-572 ATAGIYGFLAESH
+572 ATAGIYGFLTSAQ
-585 ALPRLVK
+585 ALPQLVK
-592 RPGSLLGILDNPEY
+592 RPGSLLGILDDPEY
-606 TEWTVPIKAGDA
+606 TEWTVPIQAGDA

-625 LFDVV
+625 LFDIV
-630 SRDADLPTADYKQ
+630 SREVDLPSGQYPQTI
-643 AVRTLRDIA
+643 RMLRDIA
-652 ASPQRRDDCS
+652 ASPGRRDDCS
-662 AVCILINDQPRFPV
+662 AVCIRINDQPRFPV

-692 IRDLLQNVSLQHAP
+692 IRDLLQSVSLQHAP
-706 RIEIAIGEAL
+706 KIEIAIGEAL
-716 ANALRESMDVRVKI
+716 ANALRESMDVRVKLC
-730 SLCGR
+730 LCGR
-735 RLMVRISDGGNGF
+735 RLMVRISDGGGGF
-748 DGKQRVATF
+748 DGKQRVAAF
-757 RAVDMESEFLDRLY
+757 QAADMEAEFLDRLY
-771 SEGGRGILIMLAWM
+771 AEGGRGILIMMAWM
-785 DQVIYS
+785 DQVIYN
-791 RKGNEVLLVKN
+791 RKGNEVLLVKE
-802 LEPVRTE
+802 LGT
-809 VNRDG
+809 
-814 DPSAKQ
+814 S
-820 RC
+820 

>member
-35 VKGQLIAG
+35 FKGQCIAG

-48 VSMIGMVVPVQYSP
+48 VAVIGMVVPVQYSP
-62 GLIFDGRTILLGTVG
+62 GLIYDGRSILLGMVG

-91 TGLLRIWQGGVGL
+91 TGLLRLWQGGVGQWA
-104 PMGLATIL
+104 GVATIL
-112 SASAIGVAFHYL
+112 SSAL
-124 RTKYAW
+124 
-130 VTKLIPLYF
+130 
-139 FGLLIHAM
+139 FGLLFRRMQIQFGWNRNNLFLYASGLVIHLS
-147 MLACTLFLPE
+147 MLACMLLLPE
-157 SFRWKVLADIALPV
+157 SIRWKVLSDISLPV
-171 LLVYPVATMLYGRL
+171 LLVYPFATMLYGRL
-185 IVGLEEHND
+185 IVELEARNE
-194 AADKLRDS
+194 AADELKES
-202 QQLYQAL
+202 QQLYEAL

-231 MLAMMLEAAEPSQLI
+231 MMATMLEVPDPNQLL
-246 GLNYI
+246 GVPYL
-251 DFVHPEDREESLR
+251 DFVHPEDREESRR
-264 RIRSNQIGEV
+264 RIEANQIGEV

-396 TGVNEQLIHIRCK
+396 AGANEQLIHIRCK

-435 RDISSERKLQG
+435 RDISAERKLQA

-468 DLLVSVETVYEP
+468 DLLVSVDTVYEP
-480 HHLVSGDFFD
+480 HHLVSGDFYD
-490 FAWSEDHKR
+490 FIWSEDHKR

-557 ALGFEFDFSRRSLTF
+557 ALGFEFDFSRRTLTF
-572 ATAGIYGFLAESH
+572 ATAGIYGFLTSAQ
-585 ALPRLVK
+585 ALPQLVK
-592 RPGSLLGILDNPEY
+592 RPGSLLGILDDPEY
-606 TEWTVPIKAGDA
+606 TEWTVPIQAGDA

-625 LFDVV
+625 LFDIV
-630 SRDADLPTADYKQ
+630 SREVDLPSGQYPQTI
-643 AVRTLRDIA
+643 RMLRDIA
-652 ASPQRRDDCS
+652 ASPGRRDDCS
-662 AVCILINDQPRFPV
+662 AVCIRINDQPRFPV

-692 IRDLLQNVSLQHAP
+692 IRDLLQSVSLQHAP
-706 RIEIAIGEAL
+706 KIEIAIGEAL
-716 ANALRESMDVRVKI
+716 ANALRESMDVRVKLC
-730 SLCGR
+730 LCGR
-735 RLMVRISDGGNGF
+735 RLMVRISDGGGGF
-748 DGKQRVATF
+748 DGKQRVAAF
-757 RAVDMESEFLDRLY
+757 QAADMEAEFLDRLY
-771 SEGGRGILIMLAWM
+771 AEGGRGILIMMAWM
-785 DQVIYS
+785 DQVIYN
-791 RKGNEVLLVKN
+791 RKGNEVLLVKE
-802 LEPVRTE
+802 LGT
-809 VNRDG
+809 
-814 DPSAKQ
+814 S
-820 RC
+820 

>member
-25 VSIRRWDIKT
+25 VSIRRWDIRT
-35 VKGQLIAG
+35 LKGQCIAG

-48 VSMIGMVVPVQYSP
+48 VAVIGMVVPVQYSP
-62 GLIFDGRTILLGTVG
+62 GLIYDGRSILLGMVG

-91 TGLLRIWQGGVGL
+91 TGLLRLWQGGVGQWA
-104 PMGLATIL
+104 GVATIL
-112 SASAIGVAFHYL
+112 SSAL
-124 RTKYAW
+124 
-130 VTKLIPLYF
+130 
-139 FGLLIHAM
+139 FGLLFRRMQIQFGWNRNNLFLYASGLVIHLS
-147 MLACTLFLPE
+147 MLACMLLLPE
-157 SFRWKVLADIALPV
+157 SIRWKVLSDISLPV
-171 LLVYPVATMLYGRL
+171 LLVYPFATMLYGRL
-185 IVGLEEHND
+185 IVELEARNE
-194 AADKLRDS
+194 AADELKES
-202 QQLYQAL
+202 QQLYEAL

-231 MLAMMLEAAEPSQLI
+231 MMATMLEVPDPNQLL
-246 GLNYI
+246 GLPYL
-251 DFVHPEDREESLR
+251 DFVHPEDREESRR
-264 RIRSNQIGEV
+264 RIEANQIGEV

-298 ILRNDNKY
+298 ILRNDSKY

-396 TGVNEQLIHIRCK
+396 AGANEQLIHIRCK

-435 RDISSERKLQG
+435 RDISAERKLQA

-468 DLLVSVETVYEP
+468 DLLVSVDTVYEP
-480 HHLVSGDFFD
+480 HHLVSGDFYD
-490 FAWSEDHKR
+490 FIWSEDHKR

-557 ALGFEFDFSRRSLTF
+557 ALGFEFDFSRRTLTF
-572 ATAGIYGFLAESH
+572 ATAGIYGFLTSAQ
-585 ALPRLVK
+585 ALPQLVK
-592 RPGSLLGILDNPEY
+592 RPGSLLGILDDPEY
-606 TEWTVPIKAGDA
+606 TEWTVPIQAGDA

-625 LFDVV
+625 LFDIV
-630 SRDADLPTADYKQ
+630 SREVDLPSGQYPQTI
-643 AVRTLRDIA
+643 RMLRDIA
-652 ASPQRRDDCS
+652 ASPGRRDDCS
-662 AVCILINDQPRFPV
+662 AVCIRINDQPRFPV

-692 IRDLLQNVSLQHAP
+692 IRDLLQSVSLQHAP
-706 RIEIAIGEAL
+706 KIEIAIGEAL
-716 ANALRESMDVRVKI
+716 ANALRESMDVRVKL

-735 RLMVRISDGGNGF
+735 RLMVRISDGGGGF
-748 DGKQRVATF
+748 DGKQRVAAF
-757 RAVDMESEFLDRLY
+757 QAADMEAEFLDRLY
-771 SEGGRGILIMLAWM
+771 AEGGRGILIMMAWM
-785 DQVIYS
+785 DQVIYN
-791 RKGNEVLLVKN
+791 RKGNEVLLVKE
-802 LEPVRTE
+802 LGT
-809 VNRDG
+809 
-814 DPSAKQ
+814 S
-820 RC
+820 

>member
-25 VSIRRWDIKT
+25 VSIRRWDIRT
-35 VKGQLIAG
+35 LKGQCIAG

-48 VSMIGMVVPVQYSP
+48 VAVIGMVVPVQYSP

-91 TGLLRIWQGGVGL
+91 TGLLRIWQGGVGQWA
-104 PMGLATIL
+104 GVATIL
-112 SASAIGVAFHYL
+112 SSAL
-124 RTKYAW
+124 
-130 VTKLIPLYF
+130 
-139 FGLLIHAM
+139 FGLLFRRMQIQFGWNRNNLFLYASGLVIHLS
-147 MLACTLFLPE
+147 MLACMLLLPE
-157 SFRWKVLADIALPV
+157 SIRWKVLSDISLPV
-171 LLVYPVATMLYGRL
+171 LLVYPFATMLYGRL
-185 IVGLEEHND
+185 IVELEARNE
-194 AADKLRDS
+194 AADELKES
-202 QQLYQAL
+202 QQLYEAL

-231 MLAMMLEAAEPSQLI
+231 MMATMLEVPDPNQLL
-246 GLNYI
+246 GLPYL
-251 DFVHPEDREESLR
+251 DFVHPEDREESRR
-264 RIRSNQIGEV
+264 RIEANQIGEV

-396 TGVNEQLIHIRCK
+396 AGANEQLIHIRCK

-435 RDISSERKLQG
+435 RDISAERKLQA

-468 DLLVSVETVYEP
+468 DLLVSVDTVYEP
-480 HHLVSGDFFD
+480 HHLVSGDFYD
-490 FAWSEDHKR
+490 FIWSEDHKR

-557 ALGFEFDFSRRSLTF
+557 ALGFEFDFSRRTLTF
-572 ATAGIYGFLAESH
+572 ATAGIYGFLTSAQ
-585 ALPRLVK
+585 ALPQLVK
-592 RPGSLLGILDNPEY
+592 RPGSLLGILDDPEY
-606 TEWTVPIKAGDA
+606 TEWTVPIQAGDA

-625 LFDVV
+625 LFDIV
-630 SRDADLPTADYKQ
+630 SRDMDLPGSQYSQTI
-643 AVRTLRDIA
+643 RMLRDIA
-652 ASPQRRDDCS
+652 ASPGRRDDCS
-662 AVCILINDQPRFPV
+662 AVCVRINDQPRFPV

-692 IRDLLQNVSLQHAP
+692 IRDLLQSVSLQHAP
-706 RIEIAIGEAL
+706 KIEIAIGEAL
-716 ANALRESMDVRVKI
+716 ANALRESMDVRVKL
-730 SLCGR
+730 SLRGR
-735 RLMVRISDGGNGF
+735 RLMVRISDGGGGF
-748 DGKQRVATF
+748 DGKQRVAAF
-757 RAVDMESEFLDRLY
+757 HAADMEAEFLDRLY
-771 SEGGRGILIMLAWM
+771 SEGGRGILIMMAWM
-785 DQVIYS
+785 DQVIYN
-791 RKGNEVLLVKN
+791 RKGNEVLLVKE
-802 LEPVRTE
+802 LGT
-809 VNRDG
+809 
-814 DPSAKQ
+814 S
-820 RC
+820 

>member
-25 VSIRRWDIKT
+25 VSIRRWDIRT
-35 VKGQLIAG
+35 LKGQCIAG

-48 VSMIGMVVPVQYSP
+48 VAVIGMVVPVQYSP

-91 TGLLRIWQGGVGL
+91 TGLLRIWQGGVGQWA
-104 PMGLATIL
+104 GVATIL
-112 SASAIGVAFHYL
+112 SSAL
-124 RTKYAW
+124 
-130 VTKLIPLYF
+130 
-139 FGLLIHAM
+139 FGLLFRRMQIQFGWNRNNLFLYASGLVIHLS
-147 MLACTLFLPE
+147 MLACMLLLPE
-157 SFRWKVLADIALPV
+157 SIRWKVLSDISLPV
-171 LLVYPVATMLYGRL
+171 LLVYPFATMLYGRL
-185 IVGLEEHND
+185 IVELEARNE
-194 AADKLRDS
+194 AADELKES
-202 QQLYQAL
+202 QQLYEAL

-231 MLAMMLEAAEPSQLI
+231 MMATMLEVPDPNQLL
-246 GLNYI
+246 GLPYL
-251 DFVHPEDREESLR
+251 DFVHPEDREESRR
-264 RIRSNQIGEV
+264 RIEANQIGEV

-350 RILEVNPHCVEA
+350 RILEVNPHCVET

-396 TGVNEQLIHIRCK
+396 AGANEQLIHIRCK

-435 RDISSERKLQG
+435 RDISAERKLQA

-468 DLLVSVETVYEP
+468 DLLVSVDTVYEP
-480 HHLVSGDFFD
+480 HHLVSGDFYD
-490 FAWSEDHKR
+490 FIWSEDHKR
-499 LSGFILDVSGHGV
+499 LSGFILDVYGHGV

-557 ALGFEFDFSRRSLTF
+557 ALGFEFDFSRRTLTF
-572 ATAGIYGFLAESH
+572 ATAGIYGFLTSAQ
-585 ALPRLVK
+585 ALPQLVK
-592 RPGSLLGILDNPEY
+592 RPGSLLGILDDPEY
-606 TEWTVPIKAGDA
+606 TEWTVPIQAGDA

-625 LFDVV
+625 LFDIV
-630 SRDADLPTADYKQ
+630 SREVDLPSGQYPQTI
-643 AVRTLRDIA
+643 RMLRDIA
-652 ASPQRRDDCS
+652 ASPGRRDDCS
-662 AVCILINDQPRFPV
+662 AVCIRINDQPRFPV

-692 IRDLLQNVSLQHAP
+692 IRDLLQSVSLQHAP
-706 RIEIAIGEAL
+706 KIEIAIGEAL
-716 ANALRESMDVRVKI
+716 ANALRESMDVRVKLC
-730 SLCGR
+730 LCGR
-735 RLMVRISDGGNGF
+735 RLMVRISDGGGGF
-748 DGKQRVATF
+748 DGKQRVAAF
-757 RAVDMESEFLDRLY
+757 QAADMEAEFLDRLY
-771 SEGGRGILIMLAWM
+771 SEGGRGILIMMAWM
-785 DQVIYS
+785 DQVIYN
-791 RKGNEVLLVKN
+791 RKGNEVLLVKE
-802 LEPVRTE
+802 LGT
-809 VNRDG
+809 
-814 DPSAKQ
+814 S
-820 RC
+820 

>member
-25 VSIRRWDIKT
+25 VSIRRWDIRT
-35 VKGQLIAG
+35 LKGQCIAG

-48 VSMIGMVVPVQYSP
+48 VAVIGMVVPVQYSP

-91 TGLLRIWQGGVGL
+91 TGLLRIWQGGVGQWA
-104 PMGLATIL
+104 GVATIL
-112 SASAIGVAFHYL
+112 SSAL
-124 RTKYAW
+124 
-130 VTKLIPLYF
+130 
-139 FGLLIHAM
+139 FGLLFRRMQIQFGWNRNNLFLYASGLVIHLS
-147 MLACTLFLPE
+147 MLACMLLLPE
-157 SFRWKVLADIALPV
+157 SIRWKVLSDISLPV
-171 LLVYPVATMLYGRL
+171 LLVYPFATMLYGRL
-185 IVGLEEHND
+185 IVELEARNE
-194 AADKLRDS
+194 AADELKES
-202 QQLYQAL
+202 QQLYEAL

-231 MLAMMLEAAEPSQLI
+231 MMATMLEVPEPNQLL
-246 GLNYI
+246 GVPYL
-251 DFVHPEDREESLR
+251 DFVHPEDREESRR
-264 RIRSNQIGEV
+264 RIEANQIGEV

-298 ILRNDNKY
+298 ILRNDSKY

-396 TGVNEQLIHIRCK
+396 AGANEQLIHIRCK

-435 RDISSERKLQG
+435 RDISAERKLQA

-468 DLLVSVETVYEP
+468 DLLVSVDTVYEP
-480 HHLVSGDFFD
+480 HHLVSGDFYD
-490 FAWSEDHKR
+490 FIWSEDHKR

-557 ALGFEFDFSRRSLTF
+557 ALGFEFDFSRRTLTF
-572 ATAGIYGFLAESH
+572 ATAGIYGFLTSAQ
-585 ALPRLVK
+585 ALPQLVK
-592 RPGSLLGILDNPEY
+592 RPGSLLGILDDPEY
-606 TEWTVPIKAGDA
+606 TEWTVPIQAGDA

-625 LFDVV
+625 LFDIV
-630 SRDADLPTADYKQ
+630 SREVDLPSGQYPQTI
-643 AVRTLRDIA
+643 RMLRDIA
-652 ASPQRRDDCS
+652 ASPGRRDDCS
-662 AVCILINDQPRFPV
+662 AVCIRINDQPRFPV

-692 IRDLLQNVSLQHAP
+692 IRDLLQSVSLQHAP
-706 RIEIAIGEAL
+706 KIEIAIGEAL
-716 ANALRESMDVRVKI
+716 ANALRESMDVRVKLC
-730 SLCGR
+730 LCGR
-735 RLMVRISDGGNGF
+735 RLMVRISDGGGGF
-748 DGKQRVATF
+748 DGKQRVAAF
-757 RAVDMESEFLDRLY
+757 QAADMEAEFLDRLY
-771 SEGGRGILIMLAWM
+771 AEGGRGILIMMAWM
-785 DQVIYS
+785 DQVIYN
-791 RKGNEVLLVKN
+791 RKGNEVLLVKE
-802 LEPVRTE
+802 LGT
-809 VNRDG
+809 
-814 DPSAKQ
+814 S
-820 RC
+820 

>member
-25 VSIRRWDIKT
+25 VSIRRWDIRT
-35 VKGQLIAG
+35 LKGQCIAG

-48 VSMIGMVVPVQYSP
+48 VAVIGMVVPVQYSP

-91 TGLLRIWQGGVGL
+91 TGLLRIWQGGVGQWA
-104 PMGLATIL
+104 GVATIL
-112 SASAIGVAFHYL
+112 SSAL
-124 RTKYAW
+124 
-130 VTKLIPLYF
+130 
-139 FGLLIHAM
+139 FGLLFRRMQIQFGWNRNNLFLYASGLVIHLS
-147 MLACTLFLPE
+147 MLACMLLLPE
-157 SFRWKVLADIALPV
+157 SIRWKVLSDISLPV
-171 LLVYPVATMLYGRL
+171 LLVYPFATMLYGRL
-185 IVGLEEHND
+185 IVELEARNE
-194 AADKLRDS
+194 AADELKES
-202 QQLYQAL
+202 QQLYEAL

-231 MLAMMLEAAEPSQLI
+231 MMATMLEVPDPNQLL
-246 GLNYI
+246 GLPYL
-251 DFVHPEDREESLR
+251 DFVHPEDREESRR
-264 RIRSNQIGEV
+264 RIEANQIGEV

-350 RILEVNPHCVEA
+350 RILEVNPHCVET

-396 TGVNEQLIHIRCK
+396 AGANEQLIHIRCK

-435 RDISSERKLQG
+435 RDISAERKLQA

-468 DLLVSVETVYEP
+468 DLLVSVDTIYEP
-480 HHLVSGDFFD
+480 HHLVSGDFYD
-490 FAWSEDHKR
+490 FIWSEDHKR

-557 ALGFEFDFSRRSLTF
+557 ALGFEFDFSRRTLTF
-572 ATAGIYGFLAESH
+572 ATAGIYGFLTSAQ
-585 ALPRLVK
+585 ALPQLVK
-592 RPGSLLGILDNPEY
+592 RPGSLLGILDDPEY
-606 TEWTVPIKAGDA
+606 TEWTVPIQAGDA

-625 LFDVV
+625 LFDIV
-630 SRDADLPTADYKQ
+630 SREVDLPSGQYPQTI
-643 AVRTLRDIA
+643 RMLRDIA
-652 ASPQRRDDCS
+652 ASPGRRDDCS
-662 AVCILINDQPRFPV
+662 AVCIRINDQPRFPV

-692 IRDLLQNVSLQHAP
+692 IRDLLQSVSLQHAP
-706 RIEIAIGEAL
+706 KIEIAIGEAL
-716 ANALRESMDVRVKI
+716 ANALRESMDVRVKL

-735 RLMVRISDGGNGF
+735 RLMVRISDGGGGF
-748 DGKQRVATF
+748 DGKQRVAAF
-757 RAVDMESEFLDRLY
+757 QAADMEAEFLDRLY
-771 SEGGRGILIMLAWM
+771 AEGGRGILIMMAWM
-785 DQVIYS
+785 DQVIYN
-791 RKGNEVLLVKN
+791 RKGNEVLLVKE
-802 LEPVRTE
+802 LGT
-809 VNRDG
+809 
-814 DPSAKQ
+814 S
-820 RC
+820 

>member
-25 VSIRRWDIKT
+25 VSIRRWDIRT
-35 VKGQLIAG
+35 IKGQCIAG

-48 VSMIGMVVPVQYSP
+48 VAVIGMVVPVQYSP
-62 GLIFDGRTILLGTVG
+62 GLIYDGRTILLGTVG

-91 TGLLRIWQGGVGL
+91 TGLLRLWQGGVGQWA
-104 PMGLATIL
+104 GVATIL
-112 SASAIGVAFHYL
+112 SSAL
-124 RTKYAW
+124 
-130 VTKLIPLYF
+130 
-139 FGLLIHAM
+139 FGLLFRRMQIQFGWNRNNLFLYASGLVIHLS
-147 MLACTLFLPE
+147 MLACMLILPE
-157 SFRWKVLADIALPV
+157 SIRWKVLSDISLPV
-171 LLVYPVATMLYGRL
+171 LLVYPFATMLYGRL
-185 IVGLEEHND
+185 IVELEARNE
-194 AADKLRDS
+194 AADELKES
-202 QQLYQAL
+202 QQLYEAL

-231 MLAMMLEAAEPSQLI
+231 MMATMLEVPDPNQLL
-246 GLNYI
+246 GLPYL
-251 DFVHPEDREESLR
+251 DFVHPEDREESRR
-264 RIRSNQIGEV
+264 RIEANQIGEV

-298 ILRNDNKY
+298 ILRNDSKY

-350 RILEVNPHCVEA
+350 RILEVNPHCVET

-396 TGVNEQLIHIRCK
+396 AGANEQLIHIRCK

-435 RDISSERKLQG
+435 RDISAERKLQA

-468 DLLVSVETVYEP
+468 DLLVSVDTIYEP
-480 HHLVSGDFFD
+480 HHLVSGDFYD
-490 FAWSEDHKR
+490 FIWSEDHKR

-557 ALGFEFDFSRRSLTF
+557 ALGFEFDFSRRTLTF
-572 ATAGIYGFLAESH
+572 ATAGIYGFLTSAQ
-585 ALPRLVK
+585 ALPQLVK
-592 RPGSLLGILDNPEY
+592 RPGSLLGILDDPEY
-606 TEWTVPIKAGDA
+606 TEWTVPIQAGDA

-625 LFDVV
+625 LFDIV
-630 SRDADLPTADYKQ
+630 SREVDLPSGQYPQTI
-643 AVRTLRDIA
+643 RMLRDIA
-652 ASPQRRDDCS
+652 ASPGRRDDCS
-662 AVCILINDQPRFPV
+662 AVCIRINDQPRFPV

-692 IRDLLQNVSLQHAP
+692 IRDLLQSVSLQHAP
-706 RIEIAIGEAL
+706 KIEIAIGEAL
-716 ANALRESMDVRVKI
+716 ANALRESMDVRVKL

-735 RLMVRISDGGNGF
+735 RLMVRISDGGGGF
-748 DGKQRVATF
+748 DGKQRVAAF
-757 RAVDMESEFLDRLY
+757 QAADMEAEFLDRLY
-771 SEGGRGILIMLAWM
+771 AEGGRGILIMMAWM
-785 DQVIYS
+785 DQVIYN
-791 RKGNEVLLVKN
+791 RKGNEVLLVKE
-802 LEPVRTE
+802 LGT
-809 VNRDG
+809 
-814 DPSAKQ
+814 S
-820 RC
+820 

>member
-25 VSIRRWDIKT
+25 VSIRRWDIRT
-35 VKGQLIAG
+35 IKGQCIAG

-48 VSMIGMVVPVQYSP
+48 VAVIGMVVPVQYSP
-62 GLIFDGRTILLGTVG
+62 GLIYDGRSILLGMVG

-91 TGLLRIWQGGVGL
+91 TGLLRIWQGGVGQWA
-104 PMGLATIL
+104 GVATIL
-112 SASAIGVAFHYL
+112 SSAL
-124 RTKYAW
+124 
-130 VTKLIPLYF
+130 
-139 FGLLIHAM
+139 FGLLFRRMQIQFGWNRNNLFLYASGLVIHLS
-147 MLACTLFLPE
+147 MLACMLLLPE
-157 SFRWKVLADIALPV
+157 SIRWKVLSDISLPV
-171 LLVYPVATMLYGRL
+171 LLVYPFATMLYGRL
-185 IVGLEEHND
+185 IVELEARNE
-194 AADKLRDS
+194 AADELKES
-202 QQLYQAL
+202 QQLYEAL

-231 MLAMMLEAAEPSQLI
+231 MMATMLEVPEPNQLL
-246 GLNYI
+246 GVPYL
-251 DFVHPEDREESLR
+251 DFVHPEDREESRR
-264 RIRSNQIGEV
+264 RIEANQIGEV

-298 ILRNDNKY
+298 ILRNDSKY

-396 TGVNEQLIHIRCK
+396 AGANEQLIHIRCK

-435 RDISSERKLQG
+435 RDISAERKLQA

-468 DLLVSVETVYEP
+468 DLLVSVDTVYEP
-480 HHLVSGDFFD
+480 HHLVSGDFYD
-490 FAWSEDHKR
+490 FIWSEDHKR

-557 ALGFEFDFSRRSLTF
+557 ALGFEFDFSRRTLTF
-572 ATAGIYGFLAESH
+572 ATAGIYGFLTSAQ
-585 ALPRLVK
+585 ALPQLVK
-592 RPGSLLGILDNPEY
+592 RPGSLLGILDDPEY
-606 TEWTVPIKAGDA
+606 TEWTVPIQAGDA

-625 LFDVV
+625 LFDIV
-630 SRDADLPTADYKQ
+630 SREVDLPSGQYPQTI
-643 AVRTLRDIA
+643 RMLRDIA
-652 ASPQRRDDCS
+652 ASPGRRDDCS
-662 AVCILINDQPRFPV
+662 AVCIRINDQPRFPV

-692 IRDLLQNVSLQHAP
+692 IRDLLQSVSLQHAP
-706 RIEIAIGEAL
+706 KIEIAIGEAL
-716 ANALRESMDVRVKI
+716 ANALRESMDVRVKL

-735 RLMVRISDGGNGF
+735 RLMVRISDGGGGF
-748 DGKQRVATF
+748 DGKQRVAAF
-757 RAVDMESEFLDRLY
+757 QAADMEAEFLDRLY
-771 SEGGRGILIMLAWM
+771 AEGGRGILIMMAWM
-785 DQVIYS
+785 DQVIYN
-791 RKGNEVLLVKN
+791 RKGNEVLLVKE
-802 LEPVRTE
+802 LGT
-809 VNRDG
+809 
-814 DPSAKQ
+814 S
-820 RC
+820 

>member
-35 VKGQLIAG
+35 IKGQCVAG

-48 VSMIGMVVPVQYSP
+48 VAMIGMVVPVQYSP
-62 GLIFDGRTILLGTVG
+62 GLIYDGRSILLGMVG

-91 TGLLRIWQGGVGL
+91 TGLLRLWQGGVGQWA
-104 PMGLATIL
+104 GVATIL
-112 SASAIGVAFHYL
+112 SSAL
-124 RTKYAW
+124 
-130 VTKLIPLYF
+130 
-139 FGLLIHAM
+139 FGLLFRRMQIQFGWNRNNLFLYASGLVIHLS
-147 MLACTLFLPE
+147 MLACMLILPE
-157 SFRWKVLADIALPV
+157 SIRWKVLSDISLPV
-171 LLVYPVATMLYGRL
+171 LLVYPFATMLYGRL
-185 IVGLEEHND
+185 IVELEARNE
-194 AADKLRDS
+194 AADELKES
-202 QQLYQAL
+202 QQLYEAL

-222 AGRFAYVNK
+222 AGRFTYVNK
-231 MLAMMLEAAEPSQLI
+231 MMATMLEVPDPNQLL
-246 GLNYI
+246 GLPYL
-251 DFVHPEDREESLR
+251 DFVHPEDREESRR
-264 RIRSNQIGEV
+264 RIEANQIGEV

-298 ILRNDNKY
+298 ILRNDSKY

-435 RDISSERKLQG
+435 RDISAERKLQA

-468 DLLVSVETVYEP
+468 DLLVSVDTIYEP
-480 HHLVSGDFFD
+480 HHLVSGDFYD
-490 FAWSEDHKR
+490 FIWSEDHKR

-557 ALGFEFDFSRRSLTF
+557 ALGFEFDFSRRTLTF
-572 ATAGIYGFLAESH
+572 ATAGIYGFLTSAE
-585 ALPRLVK
+585 ALPQLVK
-592 RPGSLLGILDNPEY
+592 RPGSLLGILDDPEY
-606 TEWTVPIKAGDA
+606 TEWTVPIQAGDA

-630 SRDADLPTADYKQ
+630 SRDTELPSGQYSQTL
-643 AVRTLRDIA
+643 RMLRDIA
-652 ASPQRRDDCS
+652 ASPNRRDDCS
-662 AVCILINDQPRFPV
+662 AVCVRINDQPRFPV

-692 IRDLLQNVSLQHAP
+692 IRDLLQSVSTEHAP

-716 ANALRESMDVRVKI
+716 ANALRESMDVRVKL

-735 RLMVRISDGGNGF
+735 RLMVRISDGGVGF
-748 DGKQRVATF
+748 DGRRRVASF
-757 RAVDMESEFLDRLY
+757 QAADMETEFMDRLY

-785 DQVIYS
+785 DEVIYN
-791 RKGNEVLLVKN
+791 RKGNEVLLVKE
-802 LEPVRTE
+802 LGT
-809 VNRDG
+809 
-814 DPSAKQ
+814 S
-820 RC
+820 

>member
-35 VKGQLIAG
+35 IKGQCVAG

-48 VSMIGMVVPVQYSP
+48 VAMIGMVVPVQYSP
-62 GLIFDGRTILLGTVG
+62 GLIYDGRSILLGMVG

-91 TGLLRIWQGGVGL
+91 TGLLRLWQGGVGQWA
-104 PMGLATIL
+104 GVATIL
-112 SASAIGVAFHYL
+112 SSAL
-124 RTKYAW
+124 
-130 VTKLIPLYF
+130 
-139 FGLLIHAM
+139 FGLLFRRMQIQFGWNRNNLFLYASGLVIHLS
-147 MLACTLFLPE
+147 MLACMLILPE
-157 SFRWKVLADIALPV
+157 SIRWKVLSDISLPV
-171 LLVYPVATMLYGRL
+171 LLVYPFATMLYGRL
-185 IVGLEEHND
+185 IVELEARNE
-194 AADKLRDS
+194 AADELKES
-202 QQLYQAL
+202 QQLYEAL

-231 MLAMMLEAAEPSQLI
+231 MMATMLEVPDPNQLL
-246 GLNYI
+246 GLPYL
-251 DFVHPEDREESLR
+251 DFVHPEDREESRR
-264 RIRSNQIGEV
+264 RIEANQIGEV

-298 ILRNDNKY
+298 ILRNDSKY

-435 RDISSERKLQG
+435 RDISAERKLQA

-468 DLLVSVETVYEP
+468 DLLVSVDTIYEP
-480 HHLVSGDFFD
+480 HHLVSGDFYD
-490 FAWSEDHKR
+490 FIWSEDHKR

-557 ALGFEFDFSRRSLTF
+557 ALGFEFDFSRRTLTF
-572 ATAGIYGFLAESH
+572 ATAGIYGFLTSAQ
-585 ALPRLVK
+585 ALPQLVK
-592 RPGSLLGILDNPEY
+592 RPGSLLGILDDPEY
-606 TEWTVPIKAGDA
+606 TEWTVPIQAGDA

-625 LFDVV
+625 LFDIV
-630 SRDADLPTADYKQ
+630 SREMDLPSSQYSQTI
-643 AVRTLRDIA
+643 RMLRDIA
-652 ASPQRRDDCS
+652 ASPGRRDDCS
-662 AVCILINDQPRFPV
+662 AVCIRINDQPRFPV

-692 IRDLLQNVSLQHAP
+692 IRDLLQSVSLQHAP
-706 RIEIAIGEAL
+706 KIEIAIGEAL
-716 ANALRESMDVRVKI
+716 ANALRESMDVRVKL

-735 RLMVRISDGGNGF
+735 RLMVRISDGGGGF
-748 DGKQRVATF
+748 DGRQRVAAF
-757 RAVDMESEFLDRLY
+757 QAADMETEFMDRLY
-771 SEGGRGILIMLAWM
+771 AEGGRGILIMLAWM
-785 DQVIYS
+785 DEVIYN
-791 RKGNEVLLVKN
+791 RKGNEVLLVKE
-802 LEPVRTE
+802 LGT
-809 VNRDG
+809 
-814 DPSAKQ
+814 S
-820 RC
+820 

>member
-25 VSIRRWDIKT
+25 VSIRRWDIRT
-35 VKGQLIAG
+35 LKGQCIAG

-48 VSMIGMVVPVQYSP
+48 VAVIGMVVPVQYSP

-91 TGLLRIWQGGVGL
+91 TGLLRIWQGGVGQWA
-104 PMGLATIL
+104 GVATIL
-112 SASAIGVAFHYL
+112 SSAL
-124 RTKYAW
+124 
-130 VTKLIPLYF
+130 
-139 FGLLIHAM
+139 FGLLFRRMQIQFGWNRNNLFLYASGLVIHLS
-147 MLACTLFLPE
+147 MLACMLLLPE
-157 SFRWKVLADIALPV
+157 SIRWKVLSDISLPV
-171 LLVYPVATMLYGRL
+171 LLVYPFATMLYGRL
-185 IVGLEEHND
+185 IVELEARNE
-194 AADKLRDS
+194 AADELKES
-202 QQLYQAL
+202 QQLYEAL

-231 MLAMMLEAAEPSQLI
+231 MMATMLEVPEPNQLL
-246 GLNYI
+246 GVPYL
-251 DFVHPEDREESLR
+251 DFVHPEDREESRR
-264 RIRSNQIGEV
+264 RIEANQIGEV

-298 ILRNDNKY
+298 ILRNDSKY

-350 RILEVNPHCVEA
+350 RILEVNPHCVET

-396 TGVNEQLIHIRCK
+396 AGANEQLIHIRCK

-435 RDISSERKLQG
+435 RDISAERKLQA

-468 DLLVSVETVYEP
+468 DLLVSVDTVYEP
-480 HHLVSGDFFD
+480 HHLVSGDFYD
-490 FAWSEDHKR
+490 FIWSEDHKR

-557 ALGFEFDFSRRSLTF
+557 ALGFEFDFSRRTLTF
-572 ATAGIYGFLAESH
+572 ATAGIYGFLTSAQ
-585 ALPRLVK
+585 ALPQLVK
-592 RPGSLLGILDNPEY
+592 RPGSLLGILDDPEY
-606 TEWTVPIKAGDA
+606 TEWTVPIQAGDA

-625 LFDVV
+625 LFDIV
-630 SRDADLPTADYKQ
+630 SREVDLPSGQYPQTI
-643 AVRTLRDIA
+643 RMLRDIA
-652 ASPQRRDDCS
+652 ASPGRRDDCS
-662 AVCILINDQPRFPV
+662 AVCIRINDQPRFPV

-692 IRDLLQNVSLQHAP
+692 IRDLLQSVSLQHAP
-706 RIEIAIGEAL
+706 KIEIAIGEAL
-716 ANALRESMDVRVKI
+716 ANALRESMDVRVKLC
-730 SLCGR
+730 LCGR
-735 RLMVRISDGGNGF
+735 RLMVRISDGGGGF
-748 DGKQRVATF
+748 DGKQRVAAF
-757 RAVDMESEFLDRLY
+757 QAADMEAEFLDRLY
-771 SEGGRGILIMLAWM
+771 AEGGRGILIMMAWM
-785 DQVIYS
+785 DQVIYN
-791 RKGNEVLLVKN
+791 RKGNEVLLVKE
-802 LEPVRTE
+802 LGT
-809 VNRDG
+809 
-814 DPSAKQ
+814 S
-820 RC
+820 

>member
-35 VKGQLIAG
+35 FKGQCIAG

-48 VSMIGMVVPVQYSP
+48 VAVIGMVVPVQYSP
-62 GLIFDGRTILLGTVG
+62 GLIYDGRSILLGMVG

-91 TGLLRIWQGGVGL
+91 TGLLRLWQGGVGQWA
-104 PMGLATIL
+104 GVATIL
-112 SASAIGVAFHYL
+112 SSAL
-124 RTKYAW
+124 
-130 VTKLIPLYF
+130 
-139 FGLLIHAM
+139 FGLLFRRMQIQFGWNRNNLFLYASGLVIHLS
-147 MLACTLFLPE
+147 MLACMLLLPE
-157 SFRWKVLADIALPV
+157 SIRWKVLSDISLPV
-171 LLVYPVATMLYGRL
+171 LLVYPFATMLYGRL
-185 IVGLEEHND
+185 IVELEARNE
-194 AADKLRDS
+194 AADELKES
-202 QQLYQAL
+202 QQLYEAL

-231 MLAMMLEAAEPSQLI
+231 MMATMLEVPEPNQLL
-246 GLNYI
+246 GVPYL
-251 DFVHPEDREESLR
+251 DFVHPEDREESRR
-264 RIRSNQIGEV
+264 RIEANQIGEV

-298 ILRNDNKY
+298 ILRNDSKY

-350 RILEVNPHCVEA
+350 RILEVNPHCVET

-396 TGVNEQLIHIRCK
+396 AGANEQLIHIRCK

-435 RDISSERKLQG
+435 RDISAERKLQA

-468 DLLVSVETVYEP
+468 DLLVSVDTVYEP
-480 HHLVSGDFFD
+480 HHLVSGDFYD
-490 FAWSEDHKR
+490 FIWSEDHKR

-557 ALGFEFDFSRRSLTF
+557 ALGFEFDFSRRTLTF
-572 ATAGIYGFLAESH
+572 ATAGIYGFLTSAQ
-585 ALPRLVK
+585 ALPQLVK
-592 RPGSLLGILDNPEY
+592 RPGSLLGILDDPEY
-606 TEWTVPIKAGDA
+606 TEWTVPIQAGDA

-625 LFDVV
+625 LFDIV
-630 SRDADLPTADYKQ
+630 SREVDLPSGQYPQTI
-643 AVRTLRDIA
+643 RMLRDIA
-652 ASPQRRDDCS
+652 ASPGRRDDCS
-662 AVCILINDQPRFPV
+662 AVCIRINDQPRFPV

-692 IRDLLQNVSLQHAP
+692 IRDLLQSVSLQHAP
-706 RIEIAIGEAL
+706 KIEIAIGEAL
-716 ANALRESMDVRVKI
+716 ANALRESMDVRVKL

-735 RLMVRISDGGNGF
+735 RLMVRISDGGGGF
-748 DGKQRVATF
+748 DGKQRVAAF
-757 RAVDMESEFLDRLY
+757 QAADMEAEFLDRLY
-771 SEGGRGILIMLAWM
+771 AEGGRGILIMMAWM
-785 DQVIYS
+785 DQVIYN
-791 RKGNEVLLVKN
+791 RKGNEVLLVKE
-802 LEPVRTE
+802 LGT
-809 VNRDG
+809 
-814 DPSAKQ
+814 S
-820 RC
+820 

>member
-25 VSIRRWDIKT
+25 VSIRRWDIRT
-35 VKGQLIAG
+35 LKGQCIAG

-48 VSMIGMVVPVQYSP
+48 VAVIGMVVPVQYSP
-62 GLIFDGRTILLGTVG
+62 GLIYDGRSILLGMVG

-91 TGLLRIWQGGVGL
+91 TGLLRLWQGGVGQWA
-104 PMGLATIL
+104 GVATIL
-112 SASAIGVAFHYL
+112 SSAL
-124 RTKYAW
+124 
-130 VTKLIPLYF
+130 
-139 FGLLIHAM
+139 FGLLFRRMQIQFGWNRNNLFLYASGLVIHLS
-147 MLACTLFLPE
+147 MLACMLLLPE
-157 SFRWKVLADIALPV
+157 SIRWKVLSDISLPV
-171 LLVYPVATMLYGRL
+171 LLVYPFATMLYGRL
-185 IVGLEEHND
+185 IVELEARNE
-194 AADKLRDS
+194 AADELKES
-202 QQLYQAL
+202 QQLYEAL

-231 MLAMMLEAAEPSQLI
+231 MMATMLEVPEPNQLL
-246 GLNYI
+246 GVPYL
-251 DFVHPEDREESLR
+251 DFVHPEDREESRR
-264 RIRSNQIGEV
+264 RIEANQIGEV
-274 ASRREHRLVSLTG
+274 ASMREHRMVSLTG

-396 TGVNEQLIHIRCK
+396 AGANEQLIHIRCK

-435 RDISSERKLQG
+435 RDISAERKLQA

-468 DLLVSVETVYEP
+468 DLLVSVDTVYEP
-480 HHLVSGDFFD
+480 HHLVSGDFYD
-490 FAWSEDHKR
+490 FIWSEDHKR

-557 ALGFEFDFSRRSLTF
+557 ALGFEFDFSRRTLTF
-572 ATAGIYGFLAESH
+572 ATAGIYGFLTSAQ
-585 ALPRLVK
+585 ALPQLVK
-592 RPGSLLGILDNPEY
+592 RPGSLLGILDDPEY
-606 TEWTVPIKAGDA
+606 TEWTVPIQAGDA

-625 LFDVV
+625 LFDIV
-630 SRDADLPTADYKQ
+630 SREVDLPSGQYPQTI
-643 AVRTLRDIA
+643 RMLRDIA
-652 ASPQRRDDCS
+652 ASPGRRDDCS
-662 AVCILINDQPRFPV
+662 AVCIRINDQPRFPV

-692 IRDLLQNVSLQHAP
+692 IRDLLQSVSLQHAP
-706 RIEIAIGEAL
+706 KIEIAIGEAL
-716 ANALRESMDVRVKI
+716 ANALRESMDVRVKL

-735 RLMVRISDGGNGF
+735 RLMVRISDGGGGF
-748 DGKQRVATF
+748 DGKQRVAAF
-757 RAVDMESEFLDRLY
+757 QAADMEAEFLDRLY
-771 SEGGRGILIMLAWM
+771 AEGGRGILIMMAWM
-785 DQVIYS
+785 DQVIYN
-791 RKGNEVLLVKN
+791 RKGNEVLLVKE
-802 LEPVRTE
+802 LGT
-809 VNRDG
+809 
-814 DPSAKQ
+814 S
-820 RC
+820 

>member
-25 VSIRRWDIKT
+25 VSIRRWDIRT
-35 VKGQLIAG
+35 LKGQCIAG

-48 VSMIGMVVPVQYSP
+48 MAVIGMVVPVQYSP

-91 TGLLRIWQGGVGL
+91 TGLLRIWQGGVGQWA
-104 PMGLATIL
+104 GVATIL
-112 SASAIGVAFHYL
+112 SSAL
-124 RTKYAW
+124 
-130 VTKLIPLYF
+130 
-139 FGLLIHAM
+139 FGLLFRRMQIQFGWNRNNLFLYASGLVIHLS
-147 MLACTLFLPE
+147 MLACMLLLPE
-157 SFRWKVLADIALPV
+157 SIRWKVLSDISLPV
-171 LLVYPVATMLYGRL
+171 LLVYPFATMLYGRL
-185 IVGLEEHND
+185 IVELEARNE
-194 AADKLRDS
+194 AADELKES
-202 QQLYQAL
+202 QQLYEAL

-231 MLAMMLEAAEPSQLI
+231 MMATMLEVPDPNQLL
-246 GLNYI
+246 GLPYL
-251 DFVHPEDREESLR
+251 DFVHPEDREESRR
-264 RIRSNQIGEV
+264 RIEANQIGEV

-298 ILRNDNKY
+298 ILRNDSKY

-350 RILEVNPHCVEA
+350 RILEVNPHCVET

-396 TGVNEQLIHIRCK
+396 AGANEQLIHIRCK

-435 RDISSERKLQG
+435 RDISAERKLQA

-468 DLLVSVETVYEP
+468 DLLVSVDTVYEP
-480 HHLVSGDFFD
+480 HHLVSGDFYD
-490 FAWSEDHKR
+490 FIWSEDHKR

-557 ALGFEFDFSRRSLTF
+557 ALGFEFDFSRRTLTF
-572 ATAGIYGFLAESH
+572 ATAGIYGFLTSAQ
-585 ALPRLVK
+585 ALPQLVK
-592 RPGSLLGILDNPEY
+592 RPGSLLGILDDPEY
-606 TEWTVPIKAGDA
+606 TEWTVPIQAGDA

-625 LFDVV
+625 LFDIV
-630 SRDADLPTADYKQ
+630 SREVDLPSGQYPQTI
-643 AVRTLRDIA
+643 RMLRDIA
-652 ASPQRRDDCS
+652 ASPGRRDDCS
-662 AVCILINDQPRFPV
+662 AVCIRINDQPRFPV

-692 IRDLLQNVSLQHAP
+692 IRDLLQSVSLQHAP
-706 RIEIAIGEAL
+706 KIEIAIGEAL
-716 ANALRESMDVRVKI
+716 ANALRESMDVRVKL

-735 RLMVRISDGGNGF
+735 RLMVRISDGGGGF
-748 DGKQRVATF
+748 DGKQRVAAF
-757 RAVDMESEFLDRLY
+757 QAADMEAEFLDRLY
-771 SEGGRGILIMLAWM
+771 AEGGRGILIMMAWM
-785 DQVIYS
+785 DQVIYN
-791 RKGNEVLLVKN
+791 RKGNEVLLVKE
-802 LEPVRTE
+802 LGT
-809 VNRDG
+809 
-814 DPSAKQ
+814 S
-820 RC
+820 

>member
-25 VSIRRWDIKT
+25 VSIRRWDIRT
-35 VKGQLIAG
+35 IKGQCIAG

-48 VSMIGMVVPVQYSP
+48 VAVIGMVVPVQYSP
-62 GLIFDGRTILLGTVG
+62 GLIYDGRSILLGMVG

-91 TGLLRIWQGGVGL
+91 TGLLRLWQGGIGQWAGV
-104 PMGLATIL
+104 ATIL
-112 SASAIGVAFHYL
+112 SSAL
-124 RTKYAW
+124 
-130 VTKLIPLYF
+130 
-139 FGLLIHAM
+139 FGLLFRRMQIQFGWNRNNLFLYASGLVIHLS
-147 MLACTLFLPE
+147 MLACMLLLPE
-157 SFRWKVLADIALPV
+157 SIRWKVLSDISLPV
-171 LLVYPVATMLYGRL
+171 LLVYPFATMLYGRL
-185 IVGLEEHND
+185 IVELEARNE
-194 AADKLRDS
+194 AADELKES
-202 QQLYQAL
+202 QQLYEAL

-231 MLAMMLEAAEPSQLI
+231 MMATMLEVPEPNQLL
-246 GLNYI
+246 GVPYL
-251 DFVHPEDREESLR
+251 DFVHPEDREESRR
-264 RIRSNQIGEV
+264 RIEANQIGEV

-298 ILRNDNKY
+298 ILRNDSKY

-350 RILEVNPHCVEA
+350 RILEVNPHCVET

-396 TGVNEQLIHIRCK
+396 AGANEQLIHIRCK

-435 RDISSERKLQG
+435 RDISAERKLQA

-468 DLLVSVETVYEP
+468 DLLVSVDTVYEP
-480 HHLVSGDFFD
+480 HHLVSGDFYD
-490 FAWSEDHKR
+490 FIWSEDHKR

-557 ALGFEFDFSRRSLTF
+557 ALGFEFDFSRRTLTF
-572 ATAGIYGFLAESH
+572 ATAGIYGFLTSAQ
-585 ALPRLVK
+585 ALPQLVK
-592 RPGSLLGILDNPEY
+592 RPGSLLGILDDPEY
-606 TEWTVPIKAGDA
+606 TEWTVPIQAGDA

-625 LFDVV
+625 LFDIV
-630 SRDADLPTADYKQ
+630 SREVDLPSGQYPQTI
-643 AVRTLRDIA
+643 RMLRDIA
-652 ASPQRRDDCS
+652 ASPGRRDDCS
-662 AVCILINDQPRFPV
+662 AVCIRINDQPRFPV

-692 IRDLLQNVSLQHAP
+692 IRDLLQSVSLQHAP
-706 RIEIAIGEAL
+706 KIEIAIGEAL
-716 ANALRESMDVRVKI
+716 ANALRESMDVRVKLC
-730 SLCGR
+730 LCGR
-735 RLMVRISDGGNGF
+735 RLMVRISDGGGGF
-748 DGKQRVATF
+748 DGKQRVAAF
-757 RAVDMESEFLDRLY
+757 QAADMEAEFLDRLY
-771 SEGGRGILIMLAWM
+771 AEGGRGILIMMAWM
-785 DQVIYS
+785 DQVIYN
-791 RKGNEVLLVKN
+791 RKGNEVLLVKE
-802 LEPVRTE
+802 LGT
-809 VNRDG
+809 
-814 DPSAKQ
+814 S
-820 RC
+820 

>member
-25 VSIRRWDIKT
+25 VSIRRWDIRT
-35 VKGQLIAG
+35 LKGQCIAG

-48 VSMIGMVVPVQYSP
+48 VAVIGMVVPVQYSP

-91 TGLLRIWQGGVGL
+91 TGLLRIWQGGVGQWA
-104 PMGLATIL
+104 GVATIL
-112 SASAIGVAFHYL
+112 SSAL
-124 RTKYAW
+124 
-130 VTKLIPLYF
+130 
-139 FGLLIHAM
+139 FGLLFRRMQIQFGWNRNNLFLYASGLVIHLS
-147 MLACTLFLPE
+147 MLACMLILPE
-157 SFRWKVLADIALPV
+157 SIRWKVLSDISLPV
-171 LLVYPVATMLYGRL
+171 LLVYPFATMLYGRL
-185 IVGLEEHND
+185 IVELEARNE
-194 AADKLRDS
+194 AADELKES
-202 QQLYQAL
+202 QQLYEAL

-231 MLAMMLEAAEPSQLI
+231 MMATMLEVPDPNQLL
-246 GLNYI
+246 GLPYL
-251 DFVHPEDREESLR
+251 DFVHPEDREESRR
-264 RIRSNQIGEV
+264 RIEANQIGEV

-298 ILRNDNKY
+298 ILRNDSKY

-396 TGVNEQLIHIRCK
+396 AGANEQLIHIRCK

-435 RDISSERKLQG
+435 RDISAERKLQA

-468 DLLVSVETVYEP
+468 DLLVSVDTVYEP
-480 HHLVSGDFFD
+480 HHLVSGDFYD
-490 FAWSEDHKR
+490 FIWSEDHKR

-557 ALGFEFDFSRRSLTF
+557 ALGFEFDFSRRTLTF
-572 ATAGIYGFLAESH
+572 ATAGIYGFLTSAQ
-585 ALPRLVK
+585 ALPQLVK
-592 RPGSLLGILDNPEY
+592 RPGSLLGILDDPEY
-606 TEWTVPIKAGDA
+606 TEWTVPIQAGDA

-625 LFDVV
+625 LFDIV
-630 SRDADLPTADYKQ
+630 SREVDLPSGQYPQTI
-643 AVRTLRDIA
+643 RMLRDIA
-652 ASPQRRDDCS
+652 ASPGRRDDCS
-662 AVCILINDQPRFPV
+662 AVCIRINDQPRFPV

-692 IRDLLQNVSLQHAP
+692 IRDLLQSVSLQHAP
-706 RIEIAIGEAL
+706 KIEIAIGEAL
-716 ANALRESMDVRVKI
+716 ANALRESMDVRVKLC
-730 SLCGR
+730 LCGR
-735 RLMVRISDGGNGF
+735 RLMVRISDGGGGF
-748 DGKQRVATF
+748 DGKQRVAAF
-757 RAVDMESEFLDRLY
+757 QAADMEAEFLDRLY
-771 SEGGRGILIMLAWM
+771 SEGGRGILIMMAWM
-785 DQVIYS
+785 DQVIYN
-791 RKGNEVLLVKN
+791 RKGNEVLLVKE
-802 LEPVRTE
+802 LGT
-809 VNRDG
+809 
-814 DPSAKQ
+814 S
-820 RC
+820 